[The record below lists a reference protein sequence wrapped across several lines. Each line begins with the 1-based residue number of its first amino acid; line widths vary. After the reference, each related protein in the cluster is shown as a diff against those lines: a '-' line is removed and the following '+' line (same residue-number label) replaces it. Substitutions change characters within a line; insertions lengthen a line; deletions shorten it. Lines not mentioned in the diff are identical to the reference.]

1 MSHPSDI
8 NLNTLE
14 KMTSMKNM
22 FGNSIIE
29 ILKPNIKS
37 GQNESV
43 IKMLE
48 IAKDKPDTYMELLSV
63 AIFHK
68 NFEIIKY
75 MVEKFN
81 INESDSPFMSAL
93 SFYNSILSDNS
104 ENKLND
110 SRENYT
116 MIQCP
121 FVIMSGIGGDVE
133 IFKYLLKKKLI
144 SNKNETGIVGL
155 SKKLK
160 NSFYSNIIG
169 ACCYYGRIELLEYL
183 LKNYKFDLNV
193 VTTEK
198 KSKSGRVGYSKE
210 YLGLTPALLA
220 VVGNITDEDTV
231 KILKILK
238 NNNAKFKACDH
249 NKDNILHLATRNKK
263 INTVKYIVDELNLK
277 ELMGDT
283 NKDGYTPLSL
293 AQNLNSE
300 IFINYYNDKE
310 KIDEKQIEENLKEL
324 INEANIIKEKNS
336 KKKNKKNK
344 NQDEPS
350 LLNSTEYE
358 ETLKE
363 IKPSKNKNKKKN
375 YNTHDDIEEE
385 YEEPKNKKTKKVND
399 DEDDNYQVSVNS
411 EKLRALLETPKPK
424 KKKIKKES
432 KTEINNDN
440 NINKEKKEVKVEE
453 KKIEVIEEKK
463 EINDVVIPEE
473 LEEGFI
479 IGLGPK
485 KKKSKKYK
493 KTKEEKEKEEKENE
507 IKKEE
512 EEKLRLEQL
521 EEEKRKKEEEE
532 KIAKEKEIEE
542 QKRLKE
548 LRKKEEEEEREKERI
563 RKLKEEK
570 EREQERIRQLKEE
583 ELKEKER
590 IRKLKEQ
597 ELKLKQKQEEEKR
610 QKELRELQERERE
623 RERETKEKEKEK
635 ESENKESSEEKEEE
649 SEEEE
654 DYSSEKNF
662 LSEQE
667 TKEKVNVR
675 KYVTK
680 EEYDNLSKKYIELD
694 RRLSCLEKEKEEMS
708 NLLRNLFLQTKTN
721 KQIPLS
727 ANKEENIN
735 DLMALANKELEN
747 KNNIIH
753 NLEGKV
759 SKLDLRNVK
768 QFSNQQL
775 KEYKDFYTKQL
786 KVINDALKQY

>member
-1 MSHPSDI
+1 MSHPNDI

-37 GQNESV
+37 HQNESV

-48 IAKDKPDTYMELLSV
+48 IAKDKPDNYMELLAV

-81 INESDSPFMSAL
+81 ITENDSPFMSAI
-93 SFYNSILSDNS
+93 SFYNSILPDNS
-104 ENKLND
+104 EFKLND
-110 SRENYT
+110 SRENYN

-144 SNKNETGIVGL
+144 SNLNETGIIAL

-160 NSFYSNIIG
+160 NSVNSNIIG
-169 ACCYYGRIELLEYL
+169 ACCYYGKKELLEYL
-183 LKNYKFDLNV
+183 LKNHKFDLNL

-198 KSKSGRVGYSKE
+198 KSKLGKVGFYKE
-210 YLGLTPALLA
+210 YLGLTLPMLA
-220 VVGNITDEDTV
+220 VVGNNNDEITV
-231 KILKILK
+231 NILKILK
-238 NNNAKFKACDH
+238 NYNAKFKGCDH

-277 ELMGDT
+277 ELMNET
-283 NKDGYTPLSL
+283 NKDGFTPFSL
-293 AQNLNSE
+293 AQNLNNE
-300 IFINYYNDKE
+300 IFINYYSDKE
-310 KIDEKQIEENLKEL
+310 KKEEQPVDEIIKEL
-324 INEANIIKEKNS
+324 INESNIIKDKNN
-336 KKKNKKNK
+336 KKKKKKNK

-363 IKPSKNKNKKKN
+363 IKPSKTKNKKKN
-375 YNTHDDIEEE
+375 YNTYNDIEEE
-385 YEEPKNKKTKKVND
+385 EYKEPKPKKNKKIND
-399 DEDDNYQVSVNS
+399 DDDDNYQVGGNS
-411 EKLRALLETPKPK
+411 EKLKALLEPPKPK
-424 KKKIKKES
+424 KKKEKKEN
-432 KTEINNDN
+432 KVEINNDN
-440 NINKEKKEVKVEE
+440 KINKEKNEMKNEE
-453 KKIEVIEEKK
+453 KKIEVKEEQK
-463 EINDVVIPEE
+463 EIKINKKPEE

-479 IGLGPK
+479 IGLGSKNK
-485 KKKSKKYK
+485 KNKKLK
-493 KTKEEKEKEEKENE
+493 KTKEEKEKENE
-507 IKKEE
+507 LKKEE
-512 EEKLRLEQL
+512 EERIRLQQL

-532 KIAKEKEIEE
+532 RIQREKEIEE
-542 QKRLKE
+542 KKKLEE
-548 LRKKEEEEEREKERI
+548 LRKKEIEEEEREKERI
-563 RKLKEEK
+563 RKLKEEE
-570 EREQERIRQLKEE
+570 EREKERIRKLKEE
-583 ELKEKER
+583 EEKEKER
-590 IRKLKEQ
+590 IRKLKLKEE

-610 QKELRELQERERE
+610 QNELRELQERQA
-623 RERETKEKEKEK
+623 KEKEKETEK
-635 ESENKESSEEKEEE
+635 KESSEEKEE

-662 LSEQE
+662 LSENE
-667 TKEKVNVR
+667 DKKEKEKVT
-675 KYVTK
+675 KYVSK

-694 RRLSCLEKEKEEMS
+694 RRISCLEKEKEEMS
-708 NLLRNLFLQTKTN
+708 TLLRNLFLQNKTN
-721 KQIPLS
+721 KQIPIS

-735 DLMALANKELEN
+735 DLMTLANKELEN

-768 QFSNQQL
+768 EFSNQQL

>member
-1 MSHPSDI
+1 MSHPNDI

-37 GQNESV
+37 HQNESV

-63 AIFHK
+63 AIFHR

-81 INESDSPFMSAL
+81 ITESDSPFMSAL
-93 SFYNSILSDNS
+93 SFYNSILPDNS
-104 ENKLND
+104 EFKLND
-110 SRENYT
+110 ARENYN

-133 IFKYLLKKKLI
+133 IFKYLSKKNLI
-144 SNKNETGIVGL
+144 SNKDETGIIGL

-183 LKNYKFDLNV
+183 LKNNKFDLNF
-193 VTTEK
+193 VTSEK
-198 KSKSGRVGYSKE
+198 KSKAGRVGYSKE
-210 YLGLTPALLA
+210 YLGLTPAMLA
-220 VVGNITDEDTV
+220 VVGNISDENTV
-231 KILKILK
+231 KILKIL
-238 NNNAKFKACDH
+238 NNYNCKFTWFDH
-249 NKDNILHLATRNKK
+249 NKDNILHLATKNKK
-263 INTVKYIVDELNLK
+263 IETAKYLVDELNLK
-277 ELMGDT
+277 ELMGNT
-283 NKDGYTPLSL
+283 NKDGNTPLSL
-293 AQNLNSE
+293 AQKLNNE
-300 IFINYYNDKE
+300 IFINYYSDKE

-324 INEANIIKEKNS
+324 INESNKIKDKYN
-336 KKKNKKNK
+336 KKKSKKNK
-344 NQDEPS
+344 NHDEPS
-350 LLNSTEYE
+350 LFNSTEYE

-375 YNTHDDIEEE
+375 YSTHNDVEEE
-385 YEEPKNKKTKKVND
+385 YEEPKYKKPKKTND
-399 DEDDNYQVSVNS
+399 DEENYNASNNS
-411 EKLRALLETPKPK
+411 EKLRALLENPKPK
-424 KKKIKKES
+424 KKKEKKEN
-432 KTEINNDN
+432 KTEINN
-440 NINKEKKEVKVEE
+440 NINKEKNEIKVEE
-453 KKIEVIEEKK
+453 EKKVEIKEEKK
-463 EINDVVIPEE
+463 EKKEIKNNIMPEE

-479 IGLGPK
+479 IGLGSKNK
-485 KKKSKKYK
+485 KNKKNKKNR
-493 KTKEEKEKEEKENE
+493 EEKEKERENE
-507 IKKEE
+507 LKKQE
-512 EEKLRLEQL
+512 EEKLRLQQIE

-532 KIAKEKEIEE
+532 RIAREKEIEE
-542 QKRLKE
+542 QKRLE
-548 LRKKEEEEEREKERI
+548 EIRKKEIEEEEREKERI
-563 RKLKEEK
+563 RKLKEEE
-570 EREQERIRQLKEE
+570 EREKERIRKLKEE

-590 IRKLKEQ
+590 IKKLKEE
-597 ELKLKQKQEEEKR
+597 ELKLKQKQKEEEEKKQR
-610 QKELRELQERERE
+610 ELKELQERQA
-623 RERETKEKEKEK
+623 KEKEAEK
-635 ESENKESSEEKEEE
+635 KESSEEKEE
-649 SEEEE
+649 SEEDD

-662 LSEQE
+662 LSEHEE
-667 TKEKVNVR
+667 TKEKEKEQ
-675 KYVTK
+675 KYVSK

-694 RRLSCLEKEKEEMS
+694 RRLTSLEKEKEEMS
-708 NLLRNLFLQTKTN
+708 TLLRTLFLQNKTN
-721 KQIPLS
+721 KQIPSS

-735 DLMALANKELEN
+735 DLMTLANKELEM

-768 QFSNQQL
+768 EFSNQQL

>member
-1 MSHPSDI
+1 MSHPNDI

-37 GQNESV
+37 HQNESV

-63 AIFHK
+63 AIFHR

-81 INESDSPFMSAL
+81 ITESDSPFMSAL
-93 SFYNSILSDNS
+93 SFYNSILPDNS
-104 ENKLND
+104 EFKLND
-110 SRENYT
+110 ARENYN

-133 IFKYLLKKKLI
+133 IFKYLSKKNLI
-144 SNKNETGIVGL
+144 SNKDETGIIGL

-183 LKNYKFDLNV
+183 LKNNKFDLNF
-193 VTTEK
+193 VTSEK
-198 KSKSGRVGYSKE
+198 KSKVGRVGYSKE
-210 YLGLTPALLA
+210 YLGLTPAMLA
-220 VVGNITDEDTV
+220 VVGNISDENTV
-231 KILKILK
+231 KILKIL
-238 NNNAKFKACDH
+238 NNYNCKFTGFDH
-249 NKDNILHLATRNKK
+249 NKDNILHLATKNKK
-263 INTVKYIVDELNLK
+263 IETAKYLVDELNLK
-277 ELMGDT
+277 ELMGNT
-283 NKDGYTPLSL
+283 NKDGNTPLSL
-293 AQNLNSE
+293 AQKLNNE
-300 IFINYYNDKE
+300 IFINYYSDKE

-324 INEANIIKEKNS
+324 INESNKIKDKYN
-336 KKKNKKNK
+336 KKKSKKNK

-375 YNTHDDIEEE
+375 YSTHNDVEEE
-385 YEEPKNKKTKKVND
+385 YEEPKYKKPKKTND
-399 DEDDNYQVSVNS
+399 DEENYNASNNS
-411 EKLRALLETPKPK
+411 EKLRALLENPKPK
-424 KKKIKKES
+424 KKKEKKEN
-432 KTEINNDN
+432 KTEINN
-440 NINKEKKEVKVEE
+440 NINKEKNEIKVEE
-453 KKIEVIEEKK
+453 EKKVEIKEEKK
-463 EINDVVIPEE
+463 EKKEIKNNIMPEE

-479 IGLGPK
+479 IGLGSKNK
-485 KKKSKKYK
+485 KNKKNKKNR
-493 KTKEEKEKEEKENE
+493 EEKEKERENE
-507 IKKEE
+507 LKKQE
-512 EEKLRLEQL
+512 EEKLRLQQIE

-532 KIAKEKEIEE
+532 RIAREKEIEE
-542 QKRLKE
+542 QKRLE
-548 LRKKEEEEEREKERI
+548 EIRKKEIEEEEREKERI
-563 RKLKEEK
+563 RKLKEEE
-570 EREQERIRQLKEE
+570 EREKERIRKLKEE

-590 IRKLKEQ
+590 IKKLKEE
-597 ELKLKQKQEEEKR
+597 ELKLKQKQKEEEKKQR
-610 QKELRELQERERE
+610 ELKELQERQA
-623 RERETKEKEKEK
+623 KEKEAEK
-635 ESENKESSEEKEEE
+635 KESSEEKEE
-649 SEEEE
+649 SEEDD

-662 LSEQE
+662 LSEHEE
-667 TKEKVNVR
+667 TKEKEKEQ
-675 KYVTK
+675 KYVSK

-694 RRLSCLEKEKEEMS
+694 RRLTSLEKEKEEMS
-708 NLLRNLFLQTKTN
+708 TLLRTLFLQNKTN
-721 KQIPLS
+721 KQIPSS

-735 DLMALANKELEN
+735 DLMTLANKELEM

-759 SKLDLRNVK
+759 SKLDLRNVNE
-768 QFSNQQL
+768 FSNQQL

>member
-1 MSHPSDI
+1 MSHPNDI

-37 GQNESV
+37 HENESV

-48 IAKDKPDTYMELLSV
+48 IAKDKPDNYMELLAV

-81 INESDSPFMSAL
+81 ITENDSPFMSAI
-93 SFYNSILSDNS
+93 SFYNSILPDNS
-104 ENKLND
+104 EFKLND
-110 SRENYT
+110 SRENYN

-144 SNKNETGIVGL
+144 SNLNETGIIAL

-160 NSFYSNIIG
+160 NSVYSNIIG
-169 ACCYYGRIELLEYL
+169 ACCYYGKKELLEYL
-183 LKNYKFDLNV
+183 LKNHKFDLNL

-198 KSKSGRVGYSKE
+198 KSKLGKVGFSKE
-210 YLGLTPALLA
+210 YLGLTLPMLA
-220 VVGNITDEDTV
+220 VVGNNNDEITV
-231 KILKILK
+231 NILKILK
-238 NNNAKFKACDH
+238 NYNAKFKGCDH

-277 ELMGDT
+277 ELMNET
-283 NKDGYTPLSL
+283 NKDGFTPFSL
-293 AQNLNSE
+293 AQNLNNE
-300 IFINYYNDKE
+300 IFINYYSDKE
-310 KIDEKQIEENLKEL
+310 KKEEQPVDEIIKEL
-324 INEANIIKEKNS
+324 INESNIIKDKNN
-336 KKKNKKNK
+336 KKKKKKNK

-363 IKPSKNKNKKKN
+363 IKPSKTKNKKKN
-375 YNTHDDIEEE
+375 YNTYNDIEEE
-385 YEEPKNKKTKKVND
+385 EYKEPKPKKNKKIND
-399 DEDDNYQVSVNS
+399 DDDNYQVGVNS
-411 EKLRALLETPKPK
+411 EKLKALLEPPKPK
-424 KKKIKKES
+424 KKKEKKEN
-432 KTEINNDN
+432 KVEINNDN
-440 NINKEKKEVKVEE
+440 KINKEKNEIKNEE
-453 KKIEVIEEKK
+453 KKIEVKEEQK
-463 EINDVVIPEE
+463 EIKINKKPEE

-479 IGLGPK
+479 IGLGSKNK
-485 KKKSKKYK
+485 KNKKLK
-493 KTKEEKEKEEKENE
+493 KTKEEKEKENE
-507 IKKEE
+507 LKKEE
-512 EEKLRLEQL
+512 EERIRLQQL

-532 KIAKEKEIEE
+532 RIQREKEIEE
-542 QKRLKE
+542 QKKLEE
-548 LRKKEEEEEREKERI
+548 LRKKEIEEEEREKERI
-563 RKLKEEK
+563 RKLKEEE
-570 EREQERIRQLKEE
+570 EREKERIRKLKEE
-583 ELKEKER
+583 EEKEKER
-590 IRKLKEQ
+590 IRKLKLKEE

-610 QKELRELQERERE
+610 QNELRELQERQA
-623 RERETKEKEKEK
+623 KEKEKETEK
-635 ESENKESSEEKEEE
+635 KESSEEKEE

-662 LSEQE
+662 LSENE
-667 TKEKVNVR
+667 DKKEKEKVT
-675 KYVTK
+675 KYVSK

-694 RRLSCLEKEKEEMS
+694 RRISCLEKEKEEMS
-708 NLLRNLFLQTKTN
+708 TLLRNLFLQNKTN
-721 KQIPLS
+721 KQIPIS

-735 DLMALANKELEN
+735 DLMTLANKELEN

-768 QFSNQQL
+768 EFSNQQL

>member
-1 MSHPSDI
+1 MSHPNDI

-37 GQNESV
+37 HQNESV

-63 AIFHK
+63 AIFHR

-81 INESDSPFMSAL
+81 ITESDSPFMSAL
-93 SFYNSILSDNS
+93 SFYNSILPDNS
-104 ENKLND
+104 EFKLND
-110 SRENYT
+110 ARENYN

-133 IFKYLLKKKLI
+133 IFKYLSKKNLI
-144 SNKNETGIVGL
+144 SNKDETGIIGL

-183 LKNYKFDLNV
+183 LKNNKFDLNF
-193 VTTEK
+193 VTSEK
-198 KSKSGRVGYSKE
+198 KSKAGRVGYSKE
-210 YLGLTPALLA
+210 YLGLTPVMLA
-220 VVGNITDEDTV
+220 VVGNVSDENTV
-231 KILKILK
+231 KILKIL
-238 NNNAKFKACDH
+238 NNYNCKFTGFDH
-249 NKDNILHLATRNKK
+249 NKDNILHLATKNKK
-263 INTVKYIVDELNLK
+263 IETAKYLVDELNLK
-277 ELMGDT
+277 ELMGNT
-283 NKDGYTPLSL
+283 NKDGNTPLSL
-293 AQNLNSE
+293 AQKLNNE
-300 IFINYYNDKE
+300 IFINYYSDKE

-324 INEANIIKEKNS
+324 INESNKIKDKYN
-336 KKKNKKNK
+336 KKKSKKNK

-375 YNTHDDIEEE
+375 YSIHNDVEEE
-385 YEEPKNKKTKKVND
+385 YEEPKYKKPKKTND
-399 DEDDNYQVSVNS
+399 DEENYNASNNS
-411 EKLRALLETPKPK
+411 EKLRALLENPKPK
-424 KKKIKKES
+424 KKKEKKEN
-432 KTEINNDN
+432 KTEINN
-440 NINKEKKEVKVEE
+440 NINKEKNEIKVEE
-453 KKIEVIEEKK
+453 EKKVEIKEEKK
-463 EINDVVIPEE
+463 EKKEIKNNIMPEE

-479 IGLGPK
+479 IGLGSKNK
-485 KKKSKKYK
+485 KNKKNKKNR
-493 KTKEEKEKEEKENE
+493 EEKEKERENE
-507 IKKEE
+507 LKKQE
-512 EEKLRLEQL
+512 EEKLRLQQIE

-532 KIAKEKEIEE
+532 RIAREKEIEE
-542 QKRLKE
+542 QKRLE
-548 LRKKEEEEEREKERI
+548 EIRKKEIEEEEREKERI
-563 RKLKEEK
+563 RKLKEEE
-570 EREQERIRQLKEE
+570 EREKERIRKLKEE

-590 IRKLKEQ
+590 IKKLKEE
-597 ELKLKQKQEEEKR
+597 ELKLKQKQKEEEEKKQR
-610 QKELRELQERERE
+610 ELKELQERQA
-623 RERETKEKEKEK
+623 KEKEAEK
-635 ESENKESSEEKEEE
+635 KESSEEKEE
-649 SEEEE
+649 SEEDD

-662 LSEQE
+662 LSEHEE
-667 TKEKVNVR
+667 TKEKEKEQ
-675 KYVTK
+675 KYVSK

-694 RRLSCLEKEKEEMS
+694 RRLTSLEKEKEEMS
-708 NLLRNLFLQTKTN
+708 TLLRTLFLQNKTN
-721 KQIPLS
+721 KQIPSS

-735 DLMALANKELEN
+735 DLMTLANKELEM

-768 QFSNQQL
+768 EFSNQQL

>member
-1 MSHPSDI
+1 MSHPNDI

-37 GQNESV
+37 HQNESV

-63 AIFHK
+63 AIFHR

-81 INESDSPFMSAL
+81 ITESDSPFMSAL
-93 SFYNSILSDNS
+93 SFYNSILPDNS
-104 ENKLND
+104 EFKLND
-110 SRENYT
+110 ARENYN

-133 IFKYLLKKKLI
+133 IFKYLSKKNLI
-144 SNKNETGIVGL
+144 SNKDETGIIGL

-183 LKNYKFDLNV
+183 LKNNKFDLNF
-193 VTTEK
+193 VTSEK
-198 KSKSGRVGYSKE
+198 KSKAGRVGYSKE
-210 YLGLTPALLA
+210 YLGLTPVMLA
-220 VVGNITDEDTV
+220 VVGNVSDENTV
-231 KILKILK
+231 KILKIL
-238 NNNAKFKACDH
+238 NNYNCKFTGFDH
-249 NKDNILHLATRNKK
+249 NKDNILHLATKNKK
-263 INTVKYIVDELNLK
+263 IETAKYLVDELNLK
-277 ELMGDT
+277 ELMGNT
-283 NKDGYTPLSL
+283 NKDGNTPLSL
-293 AQNLNSE
+293 AQKLNNE
-300 IFINYYNDKE
+300 IFINYYSDKE

-324 INEANIIKEKNS
+324 INESNKIKDKYN
-336 KKKNKKNK
+336 KKKSKKNK

-375 YNTHDDIEEE
+375 YSIHNDVEEE
-385 YEEPKNKKTKKVND
+385 YEEPKYKKPKKTND
-399 DEDDNYQVSVNS
+399 DEENYNVSNNS
-411 EKLRALLETPKPK
+411 EKLRALLENPKPK
-424 KKKIKKES
+424 KKKEKKEN
-432 KTEINNDN
+432 KTEINN
-440 NINKEKKEVKVEE
+440 NINKEKNEIKVEE
-453 KKIEVIEEKK
+453 EKKVEIKEEKK
-463 EINDVVIPEE
+463 EKKEIKNNIMPEE

-479 IGLGPK
+479 IGLGSKNK
-485 KKKSKKYK
+485 KNKKNKKNR
-493 KTKEEKEKEEKENE
+493 EEKEKERENE
-507 IKKEE
+507 LKKQE
-512 EEKLRLEQL
+512 EEKLRLQQIE

-532 KIAKEKEIEE
+532 RIAREKEIEE
-542 QKRLKE
+542 QKRLE
-548 LRKKEEEEEREKERI
+548 EIRKKEIEEEEREKERI
-563 RKLKEEK
+563 RKLKEEE
-570 EREQERIRQLKEE
+570 EREKERIRKLKEE

-590 IRKLKEQ
+590 IKKLKEE
-597 ELKLKQKQEEEKR
+597 ELKLKQKQKEEEEKKQR
-610 QKELRELQERERE
+610 ELKELQERQA
-623 RERETKEKEKEK
+623 KEKEAEK
-635 ESENKESSEEKEEE
+635 KESSEEKEE
-649 SEEEE
+649 SEEDD

-662 LSEQE
+662 LSEHEE
-667 TKEKVNVR
+667 TKEKEKEQ
-675 KYVTK
+675 KYVSK

-694 RRLSCLEKEKEEMS
+694 RRLTSLEKEKEEMS
-708 NLLRNLFLQTKTN
+708 TLLRTLFLQNKTN
-721 KQIPLS
+721 KQIPSS

-735 DLMALANKELEN
+735 DLMTLANKELEM

-768 QFSNQQL
+768 EFSNQQL

>member
-1 MSHPSDI
+1 MSHPNDI

-37 GQNESV
+37 HQNESV

-48 IAKDKPDTYMELLSV
+48 IAKDKPDNYMELLAL

-81 INESDSPFMSAL
+81 ITENDSPFMSAI
-93 SFYNSILSDNS
+93 SFYNSILPDNS
-104 ENKLND
+104 EFKLND
-110 SRENYT
+110 SRENYN

-144 SNKNETGIVGL
+144 SNLNETGIIAL

-160 NSFYSNIIG
+160 NSVNSNIIG
-169 ACCYYGRIELLEYL
+169 ACCYYGKKELLEYL
-183 LKNYKFDLNV
+183 LKNHKFDLNL

-198 KSKSGRVGYSKE
+198 KSKLGKVGFSKE
-210 YLGLTPALLA
+210 YLGLTLPMLA
-220 VVGNITDEDTV
+220 VVGNNNDEITV
-231 KILKILK
+231 NILKILK
-238 NNNAKFKACDH
+238 NYNAKFKGYDH

-263 INTVKYIVDELNLK
+263 INTAKYIVDELNLK
-277 ELMGDT
+277 ELMNET
-283 NKDGYTPLSL
+283 NKDGFTPFSL
-293 AQNLNSE
+293 AQNLNNE
-300 IFINYYNDKE
+300 IFINYYSDKE
-310 KIDEKQIEENLKEL
+310 KKEEQPVDEIIKEL
-324 INEANIIKEKNS
+324 INESNIIKDKNN
-336 KKKNKKNK
+336 KKKKKKNK

-363 IKPSKNKNKKKN
+363 IKPSKTKNKKKN
-375 YNTHDDIEEE
+375 YNTYNDIEEE
-385 YEEPKNKKTKKVND
+385 EYKEPKPKKNKKIND
-399 DEDDNYQVSVNS
+399 DDDDNYQVGVNS
-411 EKLRALLETPKPK
+411 EKLKALLEPPKPK
-424 KKKIKKES
+424 KKKEKKEN
-432 KTEINNDN
+432 KVEINNDN
-440 NINKEKKEVKVEE
+440 KINKEKNEIKNEE
-453 KKIEVIEEKK
+453 KKIEVKEEQK
-463 EINDVVIPEE
+463 EIKINKKPEE

-479 IGLGPK
+479 IGLGSKNK
-485 KKKSKKYK
+485 KNKKLK
-493 KTKEEKEKEEKENE
+493 KTKEEKEKENE
-507 IKKEE
+507 LKKEE
-512 EEKLRLEQL
+512 EERIKLQQL

-532 KIAKEKEIEE
+532 RIQREKEIEE
-542 QKRLKE
+542 QKKLEE
-548 LRKKEEEEEREKERI
+548 LRKKEIEEEEREKERI
-563 RKLKEEK
+563 RKLKEEE
-570 EREQERIRQLKEE
+570 EREKERIRKLKEE
-583 ELKEKER
+583 EEKEKER
-590 IRKLKEQ
+590 IRKLKLKEE

-610 QKELRELQERERE
+610 QNELRELQERQA
-623 RERETKEKEKEK
+623 KEKEKETEK
-635 ESENKESSEEKEEE
+635 KESSEEKEE

-662 LSEQE
+662 LSENE
-667 TKEKVNVR
+667 DKKEKEKEKVT
-675 KYVTK
+675 KYVSK
-680 EEYDNLSKKYIELD
+680 EEYDNLSKKYVELD
-694 RRLSCLEKEKEEMS
+694 RRISCLEKEKEEMS
-708 NLLRNLFLQTKTN
+708 TLLRNLFLQNKTN
-721 KQIPLS
+721 KQIPIS

-735 DLMALANKELEN
+735 DLMTLANKELEN

-768 QFSNQQL
+768 EFSNQQL

>member
-1 MSHPSDI
+1 MSHPNDI

-37 GQNESV
+37 HQNESV

-63 AIFHK
+63 AIFHR

-81 INESDSPFMSAL
+81 ITESDSPFMSAL
-93 SFYNSILSDNS
+93 SFYNSILPDNS
-104 ENKLND
+104 EFKLND
-110 SRENYT
+110 ARENYN

-133 IFKYLLKKKLI
+133 IFKYLSKKNLI
-144 SNKNETGIVGL
+144 SNKDETGIIGL

-183 LKNYKFDLNV
+183 LKNNKFDLNF
-193 VTTEK
+193 VTSEK
-198 KSKSGRVGYSKE
+198 KSKAGRVGYSKE
-210 YLGLTPALLA
+210 YLGLTPAMLA
-220 VVGNITDEDTV
+220 VVGNISDENTV
-231 KILKILK
+231 KILKIL
-238 NNNAKFKACDH
+238 NNYNCKFTGFDH
-249 NKDNILHLATRNKK
+249 NKDNILHLATKNKK
-263 INTVKYIVDELNLK
+263 IETAKYLVDELNLK
-277 ELMGDT
+277 ELMGNT
-283 NKDGYTPLSL
+283 NKDGNTPLSL
-293 AQNLNSE
+293 AQKLNNE
-300 IFINYYNDKE
+300 IFINYYSDKE

-324 INEANIIKEKNS
+324 INESNKIKDKYN
-336 KKKNKKNK
+336 KKKSKKNK

-375 YNTHDDIEEE
+375 YSTYNDVEEE
-385 YEEPKNKKTKKVND
+385 YEEPKYKKPKKTND
-399 DEDDNYQVSVNS
+399 DEENYNASNNS
-411 EKLRALLETPKPK
+411 EKLRALLENPKPK
-424 KKKIKKES
+424 KKKEKKEN
-432 KTEINNDN
+432 KTEINN
-440 NINKEKKEVKVEE
+440 NINKEKNEIKVEE
-453 KKIEVIEEKK
+453 EKKVEIKEEKK
-463 EINDVVIPEE
+463 EKKEIKNNIMPEE

-479 IGLGPK
+479 IGLGSKNK
-485 KKKSKKYK
+485 KNKKNKKNR
-493 KTKEEKEKEEKENE
+493 EEKEKERENE
-507 IKKEE
+507 LKKQE
-512 EEKLRLEQL
+512 EEKLRLQQIE

-532 KIAKEKEIEE
+532 RIAREKEIEE
-542 QKRLKE
+542 QKRLE
-548 LRKKEEEEEREKERI
+548 EIRKKEIEEEEREKERI
-563 RKLKEEK
+563 RKLKEEE
-570 EREQERIRQLKEE
+570 EREKERIRKLKEE

-590 IRKLKEQ
+590 IKKLKEE
-597 ELKLKQKQEEEKR
+597 ELKLKQKQKEEEEKKQR
-610 QKELRELQERERE
+610 ELKELQERQA
-623 RERETKEKEKEK
+623 KEKEAEK
-635 ESENKESSEEKEEE
+635 KESSEEKEE
-649 SEEEE
+649 SEEDD

-662 LSEQE
+662 LSEHEE
-667 TKEKVNVR
+667 TKEKEKEQ
-675 KYVTK
+675 KYVSK
-680 EEYDNLSKKYIELD
+680 EEYDNLSRKYSELD
-694 RRLSCLEKEKEEMS
+694 RRLTSLEKEKEEMS
-708 NLLRNLFLQTKTN
+708 TLLRTLFLQNKTN
-721 KQIPLS
+721 KQIPSS

-735 DLMALANKELEN
+735 DLMTLANKELEM

-768 QFSNQQL
+768 EFSNQQL

>member
-1 MSHPSDI
+1 MSHPNDI

-37 GQNESV
+37 HQNESV

-63 AIFHK
+63 AIFHR

-81 INESDSPFMSAL
+81 ITESDSPFMSAL
-93 SFYNSILSDNS
+93 SFYNSILPDNS
-104 ENKLND
+104 EFKLND
-110 SRENYT
+110 ARENYN

-133 IFKYLLKKKLI
+133 IFKYLSKKNLI
-144 SNKNETGIVGL
+144 SNKDETGIIGL

-183 LKNYKFDLNV
+183 LKNNKFDLNF
-193 VTTEK
+193 VTSEK
-198 KSKSGRVGYSKE
+198 KSKAGRVGYSKE
-210 YLGLTPALLA
+210 YLGLTPAMLA
-220 VVGNITDEDTV
+220 VVGNISDENTV
-231 KILKILK
+231 KILKIL
-238 NNNAKFKACDH
+238 NNYNCKFTGFDH
-249 NKDNILHLATRNKK
+249 NKDNILHLATKNKK
-263 INTVKYIVDELNLK
+263 IETAKYLVDELNLK
-277 ELMGDT
+277 ELMGNT
-283 NKDGYTPLSL
+283 NKDGNTPLSL
-293 AQNLNSE
+293 AQKLNNE
-300 IFINYYNDKE
+300 IFINYYSDKE

-324 INEANIIKEKNS
+324 INESNKIKDKYN
-336 KKKNKKNK
+336 KKKSKKNK

-375 YNTHDDIEEE
+375 YSTYNDVEEE
-385 YEEPKNKKTKKVND
+385 YEEPKYKKPKKTND
-399 DEDDNYQVSVNS
+399 DEENYNASNNS
-411 EKLRALLETPKPK
+411 EKLRALLENPKPK
-424 KKKIKKES
+424 KKKEKKEN
-432 KTEINNDN
+432 KTEINN
-440 NINKEKKEVKVEE
+440 NINKEKNEIKVEE
-453 KKIEVIEEKK
+453 EKKVEIKEEKK
-463 EINDVVIPEE
+463 EKKEIKNNIMPEE

-479 IGLGPK
+479 IGLGSKNK
-485 KKKSKKYK
+485 KNKKNKKNR
-493 KTKEEKEKEEKENE
+493 EEKEKEKEKERENE
-507 IKKEE
+507 LKKQE
-512 EEKLRLEQL
+512 EEKLRLQQIE

-532 KIAKEKEIEE
+532 RIAREKEIEE
-542 QKRLKE
+542 QKRLE
-548 LRKKEEEEEREKERI
+548 EIRKKEIEEEEREKERI
-563 RKLKEEK
+563 RKLKEEE
-570 EREQERIRQLKEE
+570 EREKERIRKLKEE

-590 IRKLKEQ
+590 IKKLKEE
-597 ELKLKQKQEEEKR
+597 ELKLKQKQKEEEEKNQR
-610 QKELRELQERERE
+610 ELKELQERQA
-623 RERETKEKEKEK
+623 KEKEAEK
-635 ESENKESSEEKEEE
+635 KESSEEKEE
-649 SEEEE
+649 SEEDD

-662 LSEQE
+662 LSEHEE
-667 TKEKVNVR
+667 TKEKEKEQ
-675 KYVTK
+675 KYVSK

-694 RRLSCLEKEKEEMS
+694 RRLTSLEKEKEEMS
-708 NLLRNLFLQTKTN
+708 TLLRTLFLQNKTN
-721 KQIPLS
+721 KQIPSS

-735 DLMALANKELEN
+735 DLMTLANKELEM

-768 QFSNQQL
+768 EFSNQQL

>member
-1 MSHPSDI
+1 MSHPNDI

-37 GQNESV
+37 HQNESV

-63 AIFHK
+63 AIFHR

-75 MVEKFN
+75 MVEKFS
-81 INESDSPFMSAL
+81 ITESDSPFMSAL
-93 SFYNSILSDNS
+93 SFYNSILPDNS
-104 ENKLND
+104 EFKLND
-110 SRENYT
+110 ARENYN

-133 IFKYLLKKKLI
+133 IFKYLSKKNLI
-144 SNKNETGIVGL
+144 SNKDETGIIGL

-183 LKNYKFDLNV
+183 LKNNKFDLNF
-193 VTTEK
+193 VTSEK
-198 KSKSGRVGYSKE
+198 KSKAGRVGYSKE
-210 YLGLTPALLA
+210 YLGLTPAMLA
-220 VVGNITDEDTV
+220 VVGNISDENTV
-231 KILKILK
+231 KILKIL
-238 NNNAKFKACDH
+238 NNYNCKFTGFDH
-249 NKDNILHLATRNKK
+249 NKDNILHLATKNKK
-263 INTVKYIVDELNLK
+263 IETAKYLVDELNLK
-277 ELMGDT
+277 ELMGNT
-283 NKDGYTPLSL
+283 NKDGNTPLSL
-293 AQNLNSE
+293 AQKLNNE
-300 IFINYYNDKE
+300 IFINYYSDKE

-324 INEANIIKEKNS
+324 INESNKIKDKYN
-336 KKKNKKNK
+336 KKKSKKNK

-375 YNTHDDIEEE
+375 YSTHNDVEEE
-385 YEEPKNKKTKKVND
+385 YEEPKYKKPKKTND
-399 DEDDNYQVSVNS
+399 DEENYNVSNNS
-411 EKLRALLETPKPK
+411 EKLRALLENPKPK
-424 KKKIKKES
+424 KKKEKKEN
-432 KTEINNDN
+432 KTEINN
-440 NINKEKKEVKVEE
+440 NINKEKNEIKVEE
-453 KKIEVIEEKK
+453 EKKVEIKEEKK
-463 EINDVVIPEE
+463 EKKEIKNNIMPEE

-479 IGLGPK
+479 IGLGSKNK
-485 KKKSKKYK
+485 KNKKNKKNR
-493 KTKEEKEKEEKENE
+493 EEKEKERENE
-507 IKKEE
+507 LKKQE
-512 EEKLRLEQL
+512 EEKLRLQQIE

-532 KIAKEKEIEE
+532 RIAREKEIEE
-542 QKRLKE
+542 QKRLE
-548 LRKKEEEEEREKERI
+548 EIRKKEIEEEEREKERI
-563 RKLKEEK
+563 RKLKEEE
-570 EREQERIRQLKEE
+570 EREKERIRKLKEE

-590 IRKLKEQ
+590 IKKLKEE
-597 ELKLKQKQEEEKR
+597 ELKLKQKQKEEEEKKQR
-610 QKELRELQERERE
+610 ELKELQERQA
-623 RERETKEKEKEK
+623 KEKEAEK
-635 ESENKESSEEKEEE
+635 KESSEEKEE
-649 SEEEE
+649 SEDDD

-662 LSEQE
+662 LSEHEE
-667 TKEKVNVR
+667 TKEKEKEQ
-675 KYVTK
+675 KYVSK

-694 RRLSCLEKEKEEMS
+694 RRLTSLEKEKEEMS
-708 NLLRNLFLQTKTN
+708 TLLRTLFLQNKTN
-721 KQIPLS
+721 KQIPSS

-735 DLMALANKELEN
+735 DLMTLANKELEM

-768 QFSNQQL
+768 EFSNQQL

>member
-1 MSHPSDI
+1 MSHPNDI

-37 GQNESV
+37 HQNESV

-48 IAKDKPDTYMELLSV
+48 IAKDKPDNYMELLAV

-81 INESDSPFMSAL
+81 ITENDSPFMSAI
-93 SFYNSILSDNS
+93 SFYNSILPDNS
-104 ENKLND
+104 EFKLND
-110 SRENYT
+110 SRENYN

-144 SNKNETGIVGL
+144 SNLNETGIIAL

-160 NSFYSNIIG
+160 NSVNSNIIG
-169 ACCYYGRIELLEYL
+169 ACCYYGKKELLEYL
-183 LKNYKFDLNV
+183 LKNHKFDLNL

-198 KSKSGRVGYSKE
+198 KSKLGKVGFSKE
-210 YLGLTPALLA
+210 YLGLTLPMLA
-220 VVGNITDEDTV
+220 VVGNNNDEITV
-231 KILKILK
+231 NILKILK
-238 NNNAKFKACDH
+238 NYNAKFKGCDH
-249 NKDNILHLATRNKK
+249 NKENILHLATRNKK

-277 ELMGDT
+277 ELMNET
-283 NKDGYTPLSL
+283 NKDGFTPFSL
-293 AQNLNSE
+293 AQNLNNE
-300 IFINYYNDKE
+300 IFINYYSDKE
-310 KIDEKQIEENLKEL
+310 KKEEQPVDEIIKEL
-324 INEANIIKEKNS
+324 INESNIIKDKNN
-336 KKKNKKNK
+336 KKKKKKNK

-363 IKPSKNKNKKKN
+363 IKPSKTKNKKKN
-375 YNTHDDIEEE
+375 YNTYNDIEEE
-385 YEEPKNKKTKKVND
+385 EYKEPKPKKNKKIND
-399 DEDDNYQVSVNS
+399 DDDDNYQVGVNS
-411 EKLRALLETPKPK
+411 EKLKALLEPPKPK
-424 KKKIKKES
+424 KKKEKRENKV
-432 KTEINNDN
+432 EINNDN
-440 NINKEKKEVKVEE
+440 KINKEKNEIKNEE
-453 KKIEVIEEKK
+453 KKIEVKEEQK
-463 EINDVVIPEE
+463 EIKINKKPEE

-479 IGLGPK
+479 IGLGSKNK
-485 KKKSKKYK
+485 KNKKLK
-493 KTKEEKEKEEKENE
+493 KTKEEKEKENE
-507 IKKEE
+507 LKKEE
-512 EEKLRLEQL
+512 EERIRLQQL

-532 KIAKEKEIEE
+532 RIQREKEIEE
-542 QKRLKE
+542 QKKLEE
-548 LRKKEEEEEREKERI
+548 LRKKEIEEEREKERIRKLKEEEEREKERI
-563 RKLKEEK
+563 RKLKEE
-570 EREQERIRQLKEE
+570 EE
-583 ELKEKER
+583 KEKER
-590 IRKLKEQ
+590 IRKLKLKEE

-610 QKELRELQERERE
+610 QNELRELQERQA
-623 RERETKEKEKEK
+623 KEKEKETEK
-635 ESENKESSEEKEEE
+635 KESSEEKEE

-662 LSEQE
+662 LSENE
-667 TKEKVNVR
+667 DKKEKEKVT
-675 KYVTK
+675 KYVSK

-694 RRLSCLEKEKEEMS
+694 RRISCLEKEKEEMS
-708 NLLRNLFLQTKTN
+708 ILLRNLFLQNKTN
-721 KQIPLS
+721 KQIPIS

-735 DLMALANKELEN
+735 DLMTLANKELEN

-768 QFSNQQL
+768 EFSNQQL

>member
-1 MSHPSDI
+1 MSHPNDI

-37 GQNESV
+37 HQNESV

-63 AIFHK
+63 AIFHR

-81 INESDSPFMSAL
+81 ITESDSPFMSAL
-93 SFYNSILSDNS
+93 SFYNSILPDNS
-104 ENKLND
+104 EFKLND
-110 SRENYT
+110 ARENYN

-133 IFKYLLKKKLI
+133 IFKYLSKKNLI
-144 SNKNETGIVGL
+144 SNKDETGIIGL

-183 LKNYKFDLNV
+183 LKNNKFDLNF
-193 VTTEK
+193 VTSEK
-198 KSKSGRVGYSKE
+198 KSKAGRVGYSKE
-210 YLGLTPALLA
+210 YLGLTPAMLA
-220 VVGNITDEDTV
+220 VVGNISDENTV
-231 KILKILK
+231 KILKIL
-238 NNNAKFKACDH
+238 NNYNCKFTGFDH
-249 NKDNILHLATRNKK
+249 NKDNILHLATKNKK
-263 INTVKYIVDELNLK
+263 IETAKYLVDELNLK
-277 ELMGDT
+277 ELMGNT
-283 NKDGYTPLSL
+283 NKDGNTPLSL
-293 AQNLNSE
+293 AQKLNNE
-300 IFINYYNDKE
+300 IFINYYSDKE

-324 INEANIIKEKNS
+324 INESNKIKDKYN
-336 KKKNKKNK
+336 KKKSKKNK

-375 YNTHDDIEEE
+375 YSTHNDVEEE
-385 YEEPKNKKTKKVND
+385 YEEPKYKKPKKTND
-399 DEDDNYQVSVNS
+399 DEENYNVSNNS
-411 EKLRALLETPKPK
+411 EKLRALLENPKPK
-424 KKKIKKES
+424 KKKEKKEN
-432 KTEINNDN
+432 KTEINN
-440 NINKEKKEVKVEE
+440 NINKEKNEIKVEE
-453 KKIEVIEEKK
+453 EKKVEIKEEKK
-463 EINDVVIPEE
+463 EKKEIKNNIMPEE

-479 IGLGPK
+479 IGLGSKNK
-485 KKKSKKYK
+485 KNKKNKKNR
-493 KTKEEKEKEEKENE
+493 EEKEKEKEKERENE
-507 IKKEE
+507 LKKQE
-512 EEKLRLEQL
+512 EEKLRLQQIE

-532 KIAKEKEIEE
+532 RIAREKEIEE
-542 QKRLKE
+542 QKRLE
-548 LRKKEEEEEREKERI
+548 EIRKKEIEEEEREKERI
-563 RKLKEEK
+563 RKLKEEE
-570 EREQERIRQLKEE
+570 EREKERIRKLKEE

-590 IRKLKEQ
+590 IKKLKEE
-597 ELKLKQKQEEEKR
+597 ELKLKQKQKEEEEKKQR
-610 QKELRELQERERE
+610 ELKELQERQA
-623 RERETKEKEKEK
+623 KEKEAEK
-635 ESENKESSEEKEEE
+635 KESSEEKEE
-649 SEEEE
+649 SEEDD

-662 LSEQE
+662 LSEHEE
-667 TKEKVNVR
+667 TKEKEKEQ
-675 KYVTK
+675 KYVSK

-694 RRLSCLEKEKEEMS
+694 RRLTSLEKEKEEMS
-708 NLLRNLFLQTKTN
+708 TLLRTLFLQNKTN
-721 KQIPLS
+721 KQIPSS

-735 DLMALANKELEN
+735 DLMTLANKELEM

-768 QFSNQQL
+768 EFSNQQL

>member
-1 MSHPSDI
+1 MSHPNDI

-37 GQNESV
+37 HQNESV

-63 AIFHK
+63 AIFHR

-81 INESDSPFMSAL
+81 ITESDSPFMSAL
-93 SFYNSILSDNS
+93 SFYNSILPDNS
-104 ENKLND
+104 EFKLND
-110 SRENYT
+110 ARENYN

-133 IFKYLLKKKLI
+133 IFKYLSKKNLI
-144 SNKNETGIVGL
+144 SNKDETGIIGL

-183 LKNYKFDLNV
+183 LKNNKFDLNF
-193 VTTEK
+193 VTSEK
-198 KSKSGRVGYSKE
+198 KSKAGRVGYSKE
-210 YLGLTPALLA
+210 YLGLTPAMLA
-220 VVGNITDEDTV
+220 VVGNISDENTV
-231 KILKILK
+231 KILKIL
-238 NNNAKFKACDH
+238 NNYNCKFTGFDH
-249 NKDNILHLATRNKK
+249 NKDNILHLATKNKK
-263 INTVKYIVDELNLK
+263 IETAKYLVDELNLK
-277 ELMGDT
+277 ELMGNT
-283 NKDGYTPLSL
+283 NKDGNTPLSL
-293 AQNLNSE
+293 AQKLNNE
-300 IFINYYNDKE
+300 IFINYYSDKE

-324 INEANIIKEKNS
+324 INESNKIKDKYN
-336 KKKNKKNK
+336 KKKSKKNK

-375 YNTHDDIEEE
+375 YSIHNDVEEE
-385 YEEPKNKKTKKVND
+385 YEEPKYKKPKKTND
-399 DEDDNYQVSVNS
+399 DEENYNASNNS
-411 EKLRALLETPKPK
+411 EKLRALLENPKPK
-424 KKKIKKES
+424 KKKEKKEN
-432 KTEINNDN
+432 KTEINN
-440 NINKEKKEVKVEE
+440 NINKEKNEIKVEE
-453 KKIEVIEEKK
+453 EKKVEIKEEKK
-463 EINDVVIPEE
+463 EKKEIKNNIMPEE

-479 IGLGPK
+479 IGLGSKNK
-485 KKKSKKYK
+485 KNKKNKKNR
-493 KTKEEKEKEEKENE
+493 EEKEKEKERENE
-507 IKKEE
+507 LKKQE
-512 EEKLRLEQL
+512 EEKLRLQQIE

-532 KIAKEKEIEE
+532 RIAREKEIEE
-542 QKRLKE
+542 QKRLE
-548 LRKKEEEEEREKERI
+548 EIRKKEIEEEEREKERI
-563 RKLKEEK
+563 RKLKEEE
-570 EREQERIRQLKEE
+570 EREKERIRKLKEE

-590 IRKLKEQ
+590 IKKLKEE
-597 ELKLKQKQEEEKR
+597 ELKLKQKQKEEEEKKQR
-610 QKELRELQERERE
+610 ELKELQERQA
-623 RERETKEKEKEK
+623 KEKEAEK
-635 ESENKESSEEKEEE
+635 KESSEEKEE
-649 SEEEE
+649 SEEDD

-662 LSEQE
+662 LSEHEE
-667 TKEKVNVR
+667 TKEKEKEQ
-675 KYVTK
+675 KYVSK

-694 RRLSCLEKEKEEMS
+694 RRLTSLEKEKEEMS
-708 NLLRNLFLQTKTN
+708 TLLRTLFLQNKTN
-721 KQIPLS
+721 KQIPSS

-735 DLMALANKELEN
+735 DLMTLANKELEM

-768 QFSNQQL
+768 EFSNQQL

>member
-1 MSHPSDI
+1 MSHPNDI

-37 GQNESV
+37 HQNESV

-48 IAKDKPDTYMELLSV
+48 IAKDKPDNYMELLAV

-81 INESDSPFMSAL
+81 ITENDSPFMSAI
-93 SFYNSILSDNS
+93 SFYNSILPDNS
-104 ENKLND
+104 EFKLND
-110 SRENYT
+110 SRENYN

-144 SNKNETGIVGL
+144 SNLNETGIIAL

-160 NSFYSNIIG
+160 NSVNSNIIG
-169 ACCYYGRIELLEYL
+169 ACCYYGKKELLEYL
-183 LKNYKFDLNV
+183 LKNHKFDLNL

-198 KSKSGRVGYSKE
+198 KSKLGKVGFSKE
-210 YLGLTPALLA
+210 YLGLTLPMLA
-220 VVGNITDEDTV
+220 VVGNNNDEITV
-231 KILKILK
+231 NILKILK
-238 NNNAKFKACDH
+238 NYNAKFKGCDH

-277 ELMGDT
+277 ELMNET
-283 NKDGYTPLSL
+283 NKDGFTPFSL
-293 AQNLNSE
+293 AQNLNNE
-300 IFINYYNDKE
+300 IFINYYSDKE
-310 KIDEKQIEENLKEL
+310 KKEEQPVDEIIKEL
-324 INEANIIKEKNS
+324 INESNIIKDKNN
-336 KKKNKKNK
+336 KKKKKKNK

-363 IKPSKNKNKKKN
+363 IKPSKTKNKKKN
-375 YNTHDDIEEE
+375 YNTYNDIEEE
-385 YEEPKNKKTKKVND
+385 EYKEPKPKKNKKIND
-399 DEDDNYQVSVNS
+399 DDDNYQVGVNS
-411 EKLRALLETPKPK
+411 EKLKALLEPPKPK
-424 KKKIKKES
+424 KKKEKKEN
-432 KTEINNDN
+432 KVEINNGN
-440 NINKEKKEVKVEE
+440 KINKEKNEMKNEE
-453 KKIEVIEEKK
+453 KKIEVKEEQK
-463 EINDVVIPEE
+463 EIKINKKPEE

-479 IGLGPK
+479 IGLGSKNK
-485 KKKSKKYK
+485 KNKKLK
-493 KTKEEKEKEEKENE
+493 KTKEEKEKENE
-507 IKKEE
+507 LKKEE
-512 EEKLRLEQL
+512 EERIRLQQL

-532 KIAKEKEIEE
+532 RIQREKEIEE
-542 QKRLKE
+542 QKRLEE
-548 LRKKEEEEEREKERI
+548 LRKKEIEEEEREKERI
-563 RKLKEEK
+563 RKLKEEE
-570 EREQERIRQLKEE
+570 EREKERIRKLKEE
-583 ELKEKER
+583 EEKEKER
-590 IRKLKEQ
+590 IRKLKLKEE

-610 QKELRELQERERE
+610 QNELRELQERQA
-623 RERETKEKEKEK
+623 KEKEKETEK
-635 ESENKESSEEKEEE
+635 KESSEEKEE

-662 LSEQE
+662 LSETE
-667 TKEKVNVR
+667 DKKEKVS
-675 KYVTK
+675 KYVSK

-694 RRLSCLEKEKEEMS
+694 RRISCLEKEKEEMS
-708 NLLRNLFLQTKTN
+708 TLLRNLFLQNKTN
-721 KQIPLS
+721 KQIPIS

-735 DLMALANKELEN
+735 DLMTLANKELEN

-768 QFSNQQL
+768 EFSNQQL

>member
-1 MSHPSDI
+1 MSHPNDI

-37 GQNESV
+37 HQNESV

-48 IAKDKPDTYMELLSV
+48 IAKDKPDNYMELLAV
-63 AIFHK
+63 AIFHN

-81 INESDSPFMSAL
+81 ITENDSPFMSAI
-93 SFYNSILSDNS
+93 SFYNSILPDNS
-104 ENKLND
+104 EFKLND
-110 SRENYT
+110 SRENYN

-144 SNKNETGIVGL
+144 SNLNETGIIAL

-160 NSFYSNIIG
+160 NSVNSNIIG
-169 ACCYYGRIELLEYL
+169 ACCYYGKKELLEYL
-183 LKNYKFDLNV
+183 LKNYKFDLNL

-198 KSKSGRVGYSKE
+198 KSKLGKVGFSKE
-210 YLGLTPALLA
+210 YLGLTLPMLA
-220 VVGNITDEDTV
+220 VVGNNNDEITV
-231 KILKILK
+231 NILKILK
-238 NNNAKFKACDH
+238 NYNAKFKGCDH
-249 NKDNILHLATRNKK
+249 NKDNILHLSTRNKK

-277 ELMGDT
+277 ELMNET
-283 NKDGYTPLSL
+283 NKDGFTPFSL
-293 AQNLNSE
+293 AQNLNNE
-300 IFINYYNDKE
+300 IFINYYSDKE
-310 KIDEKQIEENLKEL
+310 KKEEQPVDEIIKEL
-324 INEANIIKEKNS
+324 INESNIIKDKNN
-336 KKKNKKNK
+336 KKKKKKNK

-363 IKPSKNKNKKKN
+363 IKPSKTKNKKKN
-375 YNTHDDIEEE
+375 YNTYNDIEEE
-385 YEEPKNKKTKKVND
+385 EYKEPKPKKNKKIND
-399 DEDDNYQVSVNS
+399 DDDDNYQVGVNS
-411 EKLRALLETPKPK
+411 EKLKALLEPPKPK
-424 KKKIKKES
+424 KKKEKKEN
-432 KTEINNDN
+432 KVEINNDN
-440 NINKEKKEVKVEE
+440 KINKEKNEIKNEE
-453 KKIEVIEEKK
+453 KKIEVKEEQK
-463 EINDVVIPEE
+463 EIKINIKPEE

-479 IGLGPK
+479 IGLGSKNK
-485 KKKSKKYK
+485 KNKKLK
-493 KTKEEKEKEEKENE
+493 KTKEEKEKEIEL
-507 IKKEE
+507 KKEE
-512 EEKLRLEQL
+512 EERIRLQQL

-532 KIAKEKEIEE
+532 RIQREKEIEE
-542 QKRLKE
+542 QKRLEE
-548 LRKKEEEEEREKERI
+548 LRKKEIEEEEREKERI
-563 RKLKEEK
+563 RKLKEEE
-570 EREQERIRQLKEE
+570 EREKERIRKLKEE
-583 ELKEKER
+583 EEKEKER
-590 IRKLKEQ
+590 IRKLKLKEE

-610 QKELRELQERERE
+610 QNELRELQERQA
-623 RERETKEKEKEK
+623 KEKEKETEK
-635 ESENKESSEEKEEE
+635 KESSEEKEE

-662 LSEQE
+662 LSENE
-667 TKEKVNVR
+667 DKKEKEKVT
-675 KYVTK
+675 KYVSK

-694 RRLSCLEKEKEEMS
+694 RRISCLEKEKEEMS
-708 NLLRNLFLQTKTN
+708 TLLRNLFLQNKTN
-721 KQIPLS
+721 KQIPIS

-735 DLMALANKELEN
+735 DLMTLANKELEN

-768 QFSNQQL
+768 EFSNQQL

>member
-1 MSHPSDI
+1 MSHPNDI

-37 GQNESV
+37 HQNESV

-48 IAKDKPDTYMELLSV
+48 IAKDKPDNYMELLAV

-81 INESDSPFMSAL
+81 ITENDSPFMSAI
-93 SFYNSILSDNS
+93 SFYNSILPDNS
-104 ENKLND
+104 EFKLND
-110 SRENYT
+110 SRENYN

-144 SNKNETGIVGL
+144 SNLNETGIIAL

-160 NSFYSNIIG
+160 NSVYSNIIG
-169 ACCYYGRIELLEYL
+169 ACCYYGKKELLEYL
-183 LKNYKFDLNV
+183 LKNHKFDLNL

-198 KSKSGRVGYSKE
+198 KSKLGKVGFSKE
-210 YLGLTPALLA
+210 YLGLTLPMLA
-220 VVGNITDEDTV
+220 VVGNNNDEITAN
-231 KILKILK
+231 ILKILK
-238 NNNAKFKACDH
+238 NYNAKFKGCDH

-277 ELMGDT
+277 ELMNET
-283 NKDGYTPLSL
+283 NKDGFTPFSL
-293 AQNLNSE
+293 AQNLNNE
-300 IFINYYNDKE
+300 IFINYYSDKE
-310 KIDEKQIEENLKEL
+310 KKEEQPVDEIIKEL
-324 INEANIIKEKNS
+324 INESNIIKDKNN
-336 KKKNKKNK
+336 KKKKKKNK

-363 IKPSKNKNKKKN
+363 IKPSKTKNKKKN
-375 YNTHDDIEEE
+375 YNTYNDIEEE
-385 YEEPKNKKTKKVND
+385 EYKEPKPKKNKKIND
-399 DEDDNYQVSVNS
+399 DDDDNYQVGVNS
-411 EKLRALLETPKPK
+411 EKLKALLEPPKPK
-424 KKKIKKES
+424 KKKEKKEN
-432 KTEINNDN
+432 KVEINNDN
-440 NINKEKKEVKVEE
+440 KINKEKNEIKNEE
-453 KKIEVIEEKK
+453 KKIEVKEEQK
-463 EINDVVIPEE
+463 EIKINKKPEE

-479 IGLGPK
+479 IGLGSKNK
-485 KKKSKKYK
+485 KNKKLK
-493 KTKEEKEKEEKENE
+493 KTKEEKEKENE
-507 IKKEE
+507 LKKEE
-512 EEKLRLEQL
+512 EERIRLQQL

-532 KIAKEKEIEE
+532 RIQREKEIEE
-542 QKRLKE
+542 QKRLEE
-548 LRKKEEEEEREKERI
+548 LRKKEIEEEREKERI
-563 RKLKEEK
+563 RKLKEEE
-570 EREQERIRQLKEE
+570 ER
-583 ELKEKER
+583 EKER
-590 IRKLKEQ
+590 IRKLKLKEE

-610 QKELRELQERERE
+610 QNELRELQERQA
-623 RERETKEKEKEK
+623 KEKEKETEK
-635 ESENKESSEEKEEE
+635 KESSEEKEE

-662 LSEQE
+662 LSETE
-667 TKEKVNVR
+667 DKKEKVT
-675 KYVTK
+675 KYVSK

-694 RRLSCLEKEKEEMS
+694 RRISCLEKEKEEMS
-708 NLLRNLFLQTKTN
+708 TLLRNLFLQNKTN
-721 KQIPLS
+721 KQIPIS

-735 DLMALANKELEN
+735 DLMTLANKELEN

-768 QFSNQQL
+768 EFSNQQL

>member
-1 MSHPSDI
+1 MSHPNDI

-37 GQNESV
+37 HQNESV

-63 AIFHK
+63 AIFHR

-81 INESDSPFMSAL
+81 ITESDSPFMSAL
-93 SFYNSILSDNS
+93 SFYNSILPDNS
-104 ENKLND
+104 EFKLND
-110 SRENYT
+110 ARENYN

-133 IFKYLLKKKLI
+133 IFKYLSKKNLI
-144 SNKNETGIVGL
+144 SNKDETGIIGL

-183 LKNYKFDLNV
+183 LKNNKFDLNF
-193 VTTEK
+193 VTSEK
-198 KSKSGRVGYSKE
+198 KSKAGRVGYSKE
-210 YLGLTPALLA
+210 YLGLTPAMLA
-220 VVGNITDEDTV
+220 VVGNISDENTV
-231 KILKILK
+231 KILKIL
-238 NNNAKFKACDH
+238 NNYNCKFTGFDH
-249 NKDNILHLATRNKK
+249 NKDNILHLATKNKK
-263 INTVKYIVDELNLK
+263 IETAKYLVDELNLK
-277 ELMGDT
+277 ELMGNT
-283 NKDGYTPLSL
+283 NKDGNTPLSL
-293 AQNLNSE
+293 AQKLNNE
-300 IFINYYNDKE
+300 IFIDYYSDKE

-324 INEANIIKEKNS
+324 INESNKIKDKYN
-336 KKKNKKNK
+336 KKKSKKNK

-375 YNTHDDIEEE
+375 YSTYNDVEEE
-385 YEEPKNKKTKKVND
+385 YEEPKYKKPKKTND
-399 DEDDNYQVSVNS
+399 DEENYNASNNS
-411 EKLRALLETPKPK
+411 EKLRALLENPKPK
-424 KKKIKKES
+424 KKKEKKEN
-432 KTEINNDN
+432 KTEINN
-440 NINKEKKEVKVEE
+440 NINKEKNEIKVEE
-453 KKIEVIEEKK
+453 EKKVEIKEEKK
-463 EINDVVIPEE
+463 EKKEIKNNIMPEE

-479 IGLGPK
+479 IGLGSKNK
-485 KKKSKKYK
+485 KNKKNKKNR
-493 KTKEEKEKEEKENE
+493 EEKEKEKEKERENE
-507 IKKEE
+507 LKKQE
-512 EEKLRLEQL
+512 EEKLRLQQIE

-532 KIAKEKEIEE
+532 RIAREKEIEE
-542 QKRLKE
+542 QKRLE
-548 LRKKEEEEEREKERI
+548 EIRKKEIEEEEREKERI
-563 RKLKEEK
+563 RKLKEEE
-570 EREQERIRQLKEE
+570 EREKERIRKLKEE

-590 IRKLKEQ
+590 IKKLKEE
-597 ELKLKQKQEEEKR
+597 ELKLKQKQKEEEEKKQR
-610 QKELRELQERERE
+610 ELKELQERQA
-623 RERETKEKEKEK
+623 KEKEAEK
-635 ESENKESSEEKEEE
+635 KESSEEKEE
-649 SEEEE
+649 SEEDD

-662 LSEQE
+662 LSEHEE
-667 TKEKVNVR
+667 TKEKEKEQ
-675 KYVTK
+675 KYVSK

-694 RRLSCLEKEKEEMS
+694 RRLTSLEKEKEEMS
-708 NLLRNLFLQTKTN
+708 TLLRTLFLQNKTN
-721 KQIPLS
+721 KQIPSS

-735 DLMALANKELEN
+735 DLMTLANKELEM

-768 QFSNQQL
+768 EFSNQQL

>member
-1 MSHPSDI
+1 MSHPNDI

-37 GQNESV
+37 HQNESV

-63 AIFHK
+63 AIFHR

-81 INESDSPFMSAL
+81 ITESDSPFMSAL
-93 SFYNSILSDNS
+93 SFYNSILPDNS
-104 ENKLND
+104 EFKLND
-110 SRENYT
+110 ARENYN

-133 IFKYLLKKKLI
+133 IFKYLSKKNLI
-144 SNKNETGIVGL
+144 SNKDETGIIGL

-183 LKNYKFDLNV
+183 LKNNKFDLNF
-193 VTTEK
+193 VTSEK
-198 KSKSGRVGYSKE
+198 KSKAGRVGYSKE
-210 YLGLTPALLA
+210 YLGLTPAMLA
-220 VVGNITDEDTV
+220 VVGNISDENTV
-231 KILKILK
+231 KILKIL
-238 NNNAKFKACDH
+238 NNYNCKFTGFDH
-249 NKDNILHLATRNKK
+249 NKDNILHLATKNKK
-263 INTVKYIVDELNLK
+263 IETAKYLVDELNLK
-277 ELMGDT
+277 ELMGNT
-283 NKDGYTPLSL
+283 NKDGNTPLSL
-293 AQNLNSE
+293 AQKLNNE
-300 IFINYYNDKE
+300 IFINYYSDKE

-324 INEANIIKEKNS
+324 INESNKIKDKYN
-336 KKKNKKNK
+336 KKKSKKNK

-375 YNTHDDIEEE
+375 YSTYNDVEEE
-385 YEEPKNKKTKKVND
+385 YEEPKYKKPKKTND
-399 DEDDNYQVSVNS
+399 DEENYNASNNS
-411 EKLRALLETPKPK
+411 EKLRALLENPKPK
-424 KKKIKKES
+424 KKKEKKEN
-432 KTEINNDN
+432 KTEINN
-440 NINKEKKEVKVEE
+440 NINKEKNEIKVEE
-453 KKIEVIEEKK
+453 EKKVEIKEEKK
-463 EINDVVIPEE
+463 EKKEIKNNIMPEE

-479 IGLGPK
+479 IGLGSKNK
-485 KKKSKKYK
+485 KNKKNKKNR
-493 KTKEEKEKEEKENE
+493 EEKEKERENE
-507 IKKEE
+507 LKKQE
-512 EEKLRLEQL
+512 EEKLRLQQIE

-532 KIAKEKEIEE
+532 RIAREKEIEE
-542 QKRLKE
+542 QKRLE
-548 LRKKEEEEEREKERI
+548 EIRKKEIEEEEREKERI
-563 RKLKEEK
+563 RKLKEEE
-570 EREQERIRQLKEE
+570 EREKERIRKLKEE

-590 IRKLKEQ
+590 IKKLKEE
-597 ELKLKQKQEEEKR
+597 ELKLKQKQKEEEEKKQR
-610 QKELRELQERERE
+610 ELKELQERQA
-623 RERETKEKEKEK
+623 KEKEAEK
-635 ESENKESSEEKEEE
+635 KESSEEKEE
-649 SEEEE
+649 SEEDD

-662 LSEQE
+662 LSEHEE
-667 TKEKVNVR
+667 TKEKEKEQ
-675 KYVTK
+675 KYVSK

-694 RRLSCLEKEKEEMS
+694 RRLTSLEKEKEEMS
-708 NLLRNLFLQTKTN
+708 TLLRTLFLQNKTN
-721 KQIPLS
+721 KQIPSS

-735 DLMALANKELEN
+735 DLMTLANKELEM

-768 QFSNQQL
+768 EFSNQQL

>member
-93 SFYNSILSDNS
+93 SFYNSILPDNS

-133 IFKYLLKKKLI
+133 IFKYLLQKKLI

-493 KTKEEKEKEEKENE
+493 KTKEEKEKEEKENK

-521 EEEKRKKEEEE
+521 EEERRKKEEEE

-542 QKRLKE
+542 QKRLEE
-548 LRKKEEEEEREKERI
+548 LRKKEQEEEEEREKERI
-563 RKLKEEK
+563 RKLKEEE
-570 EREQERIRQLKEE
+570 EREQERIRKLKEE

-610 QKELRELQERERE
+610 QKELRELQE

>member
-1 MSHPSDI
+1 MSHPNDI

-37 GQNESV
+37 HQNESV

-63 AIFHK
+63 AIFHR

-81 INESDSPFMSAL
+81 ITESDSPFMSAL
-93 SFYNSILSDNS
+93 SFYNSILPDNS
-104 ENKLND
+104 EFKLND
-110 SRENYT
+110 ARENYN

-133 IFKYLLKKKLI
+133 IFKYLSKKNLI
-144 SNKNETGIVGL
+144 SNKDETGIIGL

-183 LKNYKFDLNV
+183 LKNNKFDLNF
-193 VTTEK
+193 VTSEK
-198 KSKSGRVGYSKE
+198 KSKAGRVGYSKE
-210 YLGLTPALLA
+210 YLGLTPAMLA
-220 VVGNITDEDTV
+220 VVGNISDENTV
-231 KILKILK
+231 KILKIL
-238 NNNAKFKACDH
+238 NNYNCKFTGFDH
-249 NKDNILHLATRNKK
+249 NKDNILHLATKNKK
-263 INTVKYIVDELNLK
+263 IETAKYLVDELNLK
-277 ELMGDT
+277 ELMGNT
-283 NKDGYTPLSL
+283 NKDGNTPLSL
-293 AQNLNSE
+293 AQKLNNE
-300 IFINYYNDKE
+300 IFINYYSDKE

-324 INEANIIKEKNS
+324 INESNKIKDKYN
-336 KKKNKKNK
+336 KKKSKKNK

-375 YNTHDDIEEE
+375 YSIHNDVEEE
-385 YEEPKNKKTKKVND
+385 YEEPKYKKPKKTND
-399 DEDDNYQVSVNS
+399 DEENYNVSNNS
-411 EKLRALLETPKPK
+411 EKLRALLENPKPK
-424 KKKIKKES
+424 KKKEKKEN
-432 KTEINNDN
+432 KTEINN
-440 NINKEKKEVKVEE
+440 NINKEKNEIKVEE
-453 KKIEVIEEKK
+453 EKKVEIKEEKK
-463 EINDVVIPEE
+463 EKKEIKNNIMPEE

-479 IGLGPK
+479 IGLGSKNK
-485 KKKSKKYK
+485 KNKKNKKNR
-493 KTKEEKEKEEKENE
+493 EEKEKERENE
-507 IKKEE
+507 LKKQE
-512 EEKLRLEQL
+512 EEKLRLQQIE

-532 KIAKEKEIEE
+532 RIAREKEIEE
-542 QKRLKE
+542 QKRLE
-548 LRKKEEEEEREKERI
+548 EIRKKEIEEEEREKERI
-563 RKLKEEK
+563 RKLKEEE
-570 EREQERIRQLKEE
+570 EREKERIRKLKEE

-590 IRKLKEQ
+590 IKKLKEE
-597 ELKLKQKQEEEKR
+597 ELKLKQKQKEEEEKKQR
-610 QKELRELQERERE
+610 ELKELQERQA
-623 RERETKEKEKEK
+623 KEKEAEK
-635 ESENKESSEEKEEE
+635 KESSEEKEE
-649 SEEEE
+649 SEEDD

-662 LSEQE
+662 LSEHEE
-667 TKEKVNVR
+667 TKEKEKEQ
-675 KYVTK
+675 KYVSK

-694 RRLSCLEKEKEEMS
+694 RRLTSLEKEKEEMS
-708 NLLRNLFLQTKTN
+708 TLLRTLFLQNKTN
-721 KQIPLS
+721 KQIPSS

-735 DLMALANKELEN
+735 DLMTLANKELEM

-768 QFSNQQL
+768 EFSNQQL

>member
-1 MSHPSDI
+1 MSHPNDI

-37 GQNESV
+37 HQNESV

-63 AIFHK
+63 AIFHR

-81 INESDSPFMSAL
+81 ITESDSPFMSAL
-93 SFYNSILSDNS
+93 SFYNSILPDNS
-104 ENKLND
+104 EFKLND
-110 SRENYT
+110 ARENYN

-133 IFKYLLKKKLI
+133 IFKYLSKKNLI
-144 SNKNETGIVGL
+144 SNKDETGIIGL

-183 LKNYKFDLNV
+183 LKNNKFDLNF
-193 VTTEK
+193 VTSEK
-198 KSKSGRVGYSKE
+198 KSKAGRVGYSKE
-210 YLGLTPALLA
+210 YLGLTPAMLA
-220 VVGNITDEDTV
+220 VVGNISDENTV
-231 KILKILK
+231 KILKIL
-238 NNNAKFKACDH
+238 NNYNCKFTGFDH
-249 NKDNILHLATRNKK
+249 NKDNILHLATKNKK
-263 INTVKYIVDELNLK
+263 IETAKYLVDELNLK
-277 ELMGDT
+277 ELMGNT
-283 NKDGYTPLSL
+283 NKDGNTPLSL
-293 AQNLNSE
+293 AQKLNNE
-300 IFINYYNDKE
+300 IFINYYSDKE

-324 INEANIIKEKNS
+324 INESNKIKDKYN
-336 KKKNKKNK
+336 KKKSKKNK

-375 YNTHDDIEEE
+375 YSTHNDVEEE
-385 YEEPKNKKTKKVND
+385 YEEPKYKKPKKTND
-399 DEDDNYQVSVNS
+399 DEENYNASNNS
-411 EKLRALLETPKPK
+411 EKLRALLENPKPK
-424 KKKIKKES
+424 KKKEKKEN
-432 KTEINNDN
+432 KTEINN
-440 NINKEKKEVKVEE
+440 NINKEKNEIKVEE
-453 KKIEVIEEKK
+453 EKKVEIKEEKK
-463 EINDVVIPEE
+463 EKKEIKNNIMPEE

-479 IGLGPK
+479 IGLGSKNK
-485 KKKSKKYK
+485 KNKKNKKNR
-493 KTKEEKEKEEKENE
+493 EEKEKERENE
-507 IKKEE
+507 LKKQE
-512 EEKLRLEQL
+512 EEKLRLQQIE

-532 KIAKEKEIEE
+532 RIAREKEIEE
-542 QKRLKE
+542 QKRLE
-548 LRKKEEEEEREKERI
+548 EIRKKEIEEEEREKERI
-563 RKLKEEK
+563 RKLKEEE
-570 EREQERIRQLKEE
+570 EREKERIRKLKEE

-590 IRKLKEQ
+590 IKKLKEE
-597 ELKLKQKQEEEKR
+597 ELKLKQKQKEEEEKKQR
-610 QKELRELQERERE
+610 ELKELQERQA
-623 RERETKEKEKEK
+623 KEKEAEK
-635 ESENKESSEEKEEE
+635 KESSEEKEE
-649 SEEEE
+649 SEEDD

-662 LSEQE
+662 LSEHEE
-667 TKEKVNVR
+667 TKEKEKEQ
-675 KYVTK
+675 KYVSK

-694 RRLSCLEKEKEEMS
+694 RRLTSLEKEKEEMS
-708 NLLRNLFLQTKTN
+708 TLLRTLFLQNKTN
-721 KQIPLS
+721 KQIPSS

-735 DLMALANKELEN
+735 DLMTLANKELEM

-768 QFSNQQL
+768 EFSNQQL

>member
-1 MSHPSDI
+1 MSHPNDI

-37 GQNESV
+37 HQNESV

-63 AIFHK
+63 AIFHR

-81 INESDSPFMSAL
+81 ITESDSPFMSAL
-93 SFYNSILSDNS
+93 SFYNSILPDNS
-104 ENKLND
+104 EFKLND
-110 SRENYT
+110 ARENYN

-133 IFKYLLKKKLI
+133 IFKYLSKKNLI
-144 SNKNETGIVGL
+144 SNKDETGIIGL

-183 LKNYKFDLNV
+183 LKNNKFDLNF
-193 VTTEK
+193 VTSEK
-198 KSKSGRVGYSKE
+198 KSKAGRVGYSKE
-210 YLGLTPALLA
+210 YLGLTPAMLA
-220 VVGNITDEDTV
+220 VVGNISDENTV
-231 KILKILK
+231 KILKIL
-238 NNNAKFKACDH
+238 NNYNCKFTWFDH
-249 NKDNILHLATRNKK
+249 NKDNILHLATKNKK
-263 INTVKYIVDELNLK
+263 IETAKYLVDELNLK
-277 ELMGDT
+277 ELMGNT
-283 NKDGYTPLSL
+283 NKDGNTPLSL
-293 AQNLNSE
+293 AQKLNNE
-300 IFINYYNDKE
+300 IFINYYSDKE

-324 INEANIIKEKNS
+324 INESNKIKDKYN
-336 KKKNKKNK
+336 KKKSKKNK

-375 YNTHDDIEEE
+375 YSTHNDVEEE
-385 YEEPKNKKTKKVND
+385 YEEPKYKKPKKTND
-399 DEDDNYQVSVNS
+399 DEENYNASNNS
-411 EKLRALLETPKPK
+411 EKLRALLENPKPK
-424 KKKIKKES
+424 KKKEKKEN
-432 KTEINNDN
+432 KTEINN
-440 NINKEKKEVKVEE
+440 NINKEKNEIKVEE
-453 KKIEVIEEKK
+453 EKKVEIKEEKK
-463 EINDVVIPEE
+463 EKKEIKNNIMPEE

-479 IGLGPK
+479 IGLGSKNK
-485 KKKSKKYK
+485 KNKKNKKNR
-493 KTKEEKEKEEKENE
+493 EEKEKERENE
-507 IKKEE
+507 LKKQE
-512 EEKLRLEQL
+512 EEKLRLQQIE

-532 KIAKEKEIEE
+532 RIAREKEIEE
-542 QKRLKE
+542 QKRLE
-548 LRKKEEEEEREKERI
+548 EIRKKEIEEEEREKERI
-563 RKLKEEK
+563 RKLKEEE
-570 EREQERIRQLKEE
+570 EREKERIRKLKEE

-590 IRKLKEQ
+590 IKKLKEE
-597 ELKLKQKQEEEKR
+597 ELKLKQKQKEEEEKKQR
-610 QKELRELQERERE
+610 ELKELQERQA
-623 RERETKEKEKEK
+623 KEKEAEK
-635 ESENKESSEEKEEE
+635 KESSEEKEE
-649 SEEEE
+649 SEEDD

-662 LSEQE
+662 LSEHEE
-667 TKEKVNVR
+667 TKEKEKEQ
-675 KYVTK
+675 KYVSK

-694 RRLSCLEKEKEEMS
+694 RRLTSLEKEKEEMS
-708 NLLRNLFLQTKTN
+708 TLLRTLFLQNKTN
-721 KQIPLS
+721 KQIPSS

-735 DLMALANKELEN
+735 DLMTLANKELEM

-768 QFSNQQL
+768 EFSNQQL

>member
-1 MSHPSDI
+1 MSHPNDI

-37 GQNESV
+37 HQNESV

-48 IAKDKPDTYMELLSV
+48 IAKDKPDNYMELLAV

-81 INESDSPFMSAL
+81 ITENDSPFMSAI
-93 SFYNSILSDNS
+93 SFYNSILPDNS
-104 ENKLND
+104 EFKLND
-110 SRENYT
+110 SRENYN

-144 SNKNETGIVGL
+144 SNLNETGIIAL

-160 NSFYSNIIG
+160 NSVNSNIIG
-169 ACCYYGRIELLEYL
+169 ACCYYGKKELLEYL
-183 LKNYKFDLNV
+183 LKNHKFDLNL

-198 KSKSGRVGYSKE
+198 KSKLGKVGFSKE
-210 YLGLTPALLA
+210 YLGLTLPMLA
-220 VVGNITDEDTV
+220 VVGNNNDEITV
-231 KILKILK
+231 NILKILK
-238 NNNAKFKACDH
+238 NYNAKFKGCDH

-277 ELMGDT
+277 ELMNET
-283 NKDGYTPLSL
+283 NKDGFTPFSL
-293 AQNLNSE
+293 AQNLNNE
-300 IFINYYNDKE
+300 IFINYYSDKE
-310 KIDEKQIEENLKEL
+310 KKEEQPVDEIIKEL
-324 INEANIIKEKNS
+324 INESNIIKDKNN
-336 KKKNKKNK
+336 KKKKKKNK

-363 IKPSKNKNKKKN
+363 IKPSKTKNKKKN
-375 YNTHDDIEEE
+375 YNTYNDIEEE
-385 YEEPKNKKTKKVND
+385 EYKEPKPKKNKKIND
-399 DEDDNYQVSVNS
+399 DDDNYQVGVNS
-411 EKLRALLETPKPK
+411 EKLKALLEPPKPK
-424 KKKIKKES
+424 KKKEKKEN
-432 KTEINNDN
+432 KVEINNDN
-440 NINKEKKEVKVEE
+440 KINKEKNEIKNEE
-453 KKIEVIEEKK
+453 KKIEVKEEQK
-463 EINDVVIPEE
+463 EIKINKKPEE

-479 IGLGPK
+479 IGLGSKNK
-485 KKKSKKYK
+485 KNKKLK
-493 KTKEEKEKEEKENE
+493 KTKEEKEKENE
-507 IKKEE
+507 LKKEE
-512 EEKLRLEQL
+512 EERIRLQQL

-532 KIAKEKEIEE
+532 RIQREKEIEE
-542 QKRLKE
+542 QKKLEE
-548 LRKKEEEEEREKERI
+548 LRKKEIEEEEREKERI
-563 RKLKEEK
+563 RKLKEEE
-570 EREQERIRQLKEE
+570 EREKERIRKLKEE
-583 ELKEKER
+583 EEKEKER
-590 IRKLKEQ
+590 IRKLKLKEE

-610 QKELRELQERERE
+610 QNELRELQERQA
-623 RERETKEKEKEK
+623 KEKEKETEK
-635 ESENKESSEEKEEE
+635 KESSEEKEE

-662 LSEQE
+662 LSENE
-667 TKEKVNVR
+667 DKKEKEKVT
-675 KYVTK
+675 KYVSK
-680 EEYDNLSKKYIELD
+680 EEYDNLNRKYIELD
-694 RRLSCLEKEKEEMS
+694 RRISCLEKEKEEMS
-708 NLLRNLFLQTKTN
+708 TLLRNLFLQNKTN
-721 KQIPLS
+721 KQIPIS

-735 DLMALANKELEN
+735 DLMTLANKELEN

-768 QFSNQQL
+768 EFSNQQL

>member
-1 MSHPSDI
+1 MSHPNDI

-37 GQNESV
+37 HQNESV

-48 IAKDKPDTYMELLSV
+48 IAKDKPDNYMELLAV

-81 INESDSPFMSAL
+81 ITENDSPFMSAI
-93 SFYNSILSDNS
+93 SFYNSILPDNS
-104 ENKLND
+104 EFKLND
-110 SRENYT
+110 SRENYN

-144 SNKNETGIVGL
+144 SNLNETGIIAL

-160 NSFYSNIIG
+160 NSVNSNIIG
-169 ACCYYGRIELLEYL
+169 ACCYYGKKELLEYL
-183 LKNYKFDLNV
+183 LKNHKFDLNL

-198 KSKSGRVGYSKE
+198 KSKLGKVGFSKE
-210 YLGLTPALLA
+210 YLGLTLPMLA
-220 VVGNITDEDTV
+220 VVGNNNDEITV
-231 KILKILK
+231 NILKILK
-238 NNNAKFKACDH
+238 NYNAKFKGCDH

-277 ELMGDT
+277 ELMNET
-283 NKDGYTPLSL
+283 NKDGFTPFSL
-293 AQNLNSE
+293 AQNLNNE
-300 IFINYYNDKE
+300 IFINYYSDKE
-310 KIDEKQIEENLKEL
+310 KKEEQPVDEIIKEL
-324 INEANIIKEKNS
+324 INESNIIKDKNN
-336 KKKNKKNK
+336 KKKKKKNK

-363 IKPSKNKNKKKN
+363 IKPSKTKNKKKN
-375 YNTHDDIEEE
+375 YNTYNDIEEE
-385 YEEPKNKKTKKVND
+385 EYKEPKPKKNKKIND
-399 DEDDNYQVSVNS
+399 DDDDNYQVGVNS
-411 EKLRALLETPKPK
+411 EKLKALLEPPKPK
-424 KKKIKKES
+424 KKKEKKEN
-432 KTEINNDN
+432 KVEINNDN
-440 NINKEKKEVKVEE
+440 KINKEKNEIKNEE
-453 KKIEVIEEKK
+453 KKIEVKEEQK
-463 EINDVVIPEE
+463 EIKINKKPEE

-479 IGLGPK
+479 IGLGSKNK
-485 KKKSKKYK
+485 KNKKLK
-493 KTKEEKEKEEKENE
+493 KTKEEKEKENE
-507 IKKEE
+507 LKKEE
-512 EEKLRLEQL
+512 EERIRLQQL

-532 KIAKEKEIEE
+532 RIQREKEIEE
-542 QKRLKE
+542 QKKLEE
-548 LRKKEEEEEREKERI
+548 LRKKEIEEEEREKERI
-563 RKLKEEK
+563 RKLKEEE
-570 EREQERIRQLKEE
+570 EREKERIRKLKEE
-583 ELKEKER
+583 EEKEKER
-590 IRKLKEQ
+590 IRKLKLKEE

-610 QKELRELQERERE
+610 QNELRELQERQA
-623 RERETKEKEKEK
+623 KEKEKETEK
-635 ESENKESSEEKEEE
+635 KESSEEKEE

-662 LSEQE
+662 LSE
-667 TKEKVNVR
+667 
-675 KYVTK
+675 YVSK

-694 RRLSCLEKEKEEMS
+694 RRISCLEKEKEEMS
-708 NLLRNLFLQTKTN
+708 TLLRNLFLQNKTN
-721 KQIPLS
+721 KQIPIS

-735 DLMALANKELEN
+735 DLMTLANKELEN

-768 QFSNQQL
+768 EFSNQQL

>member
-1 MSHPSDI
+1 MSHPNDI

-37 GQNESV
+37 HQNESV

-48 IAKDKPDTYMELLSV
+48 IAKDKPDNYMELLAV

-81 INESDSPFMSAL
+81 ITENDSPFMSAI
-93 SFYNSILSDNS
+93 SFYNSILPDNS
-104 ENKLND
+104 EFKLND
-110 SRENYT
+110 SRENYN

-144 SNKNETGIVGL
+144 SNLNETGIIAL

-160 NSFYSNIIG
+160 NSVNSNIIG
-169 ACCYYGRIELLEYL
+169 ACCYYGKKELLEYL
-183 LKNYKFDLNV
+183 LKNHKFDLNL

-198 KSKSGRVGYSKE
+198 KSKLGKVGFSKE
-210 YLGLTPALLA
+210 YLGLTLPMLA
-220 VVGNITDEDTV
+220 VVGNNNDEITV
-231 KILKILK
+231 NILKILK
-238 NNNAKFKACDH
+238 NYNAKFKGCDH

-277 ELMGDT
+277 ELMNET
-283 NKDGYTPLSL
+283 NKDGFTPFSL
-293 AQNLNSE
+293 AQNLNNE
-300 IFINYYNDKE
+300 IFINYYSDKE
-310 KIDEKQIEENLKEL
+310 KKEEQPVDEIIKEL
-324 INEANIIKEKNS
+324 INESNIIKDKNN
-336 KKKNKKNK
+336 KKKKKKNK

-363 IKPSKNKNKKKN
+363 IKPSKTKNKKKN
-375 YNTHDDIEEE
+375 YNTYNDIEEE
-385 YEEPKNKKTKKVND
+385 EYKEPKPKKNKKIND
-399 DEDDNYQVSVNS
+399 DDDNYQVGVNS
-411 EKLRALLETPKPK
+411 EKLKALLEPPKPK
-424 KKKIKKES
+424 KKKEKKEN
-432 KTEINNDN
+432 KVEINNDN
-440 NINKEKKEVKVEE
+440 KINKEKNEIKNEE
-453 KKIEVIEEKK
+453 KKIEVKEEQK
-463 EINDVVIPEE
+463 EIKINKKPEE

-479 IGLGPK
+479 IGLGSKNK
-485 KKKSKKYK
+485 KNKKLK
-493 KTKEEKEKEEKENE
+493 KTKEEKEKENE
-507 IKKEE
+507 LKKEE
-512 EEKLRLEQL
+512 EERIRLQQL

-532 KIAKEKEIEE
+532 RIQREKEIEE
-542 QKRLKE
+542 QKKLEE
-548 LRKKEEEEEREKERI
+548 LRKKEIEEEEREKERI
-563 RKLKEEK
+563 RKLKEEE
-570 EREQERIRQLKEE
+570 EREKERIRKLKEE
-583 ELKEKER
+583 EEKEKER
-590 IRKLKEQ
+590 IRKLKLKEE

-610 QKELRELQERERE
+610 QNELRELQERQA
-623 RERETKEKEKEK
+623 KEKEKETEK
-635 ESENKESSEEKEEE
+635 KESSEEKEE

-662 LSEQE
+662 LSENE
-667 TKEKVNVR
+667 DKKEKEKVT
-675 KYVTK
+675 KYVSK

-694 RRLSCLEKEKEEMS
+694 RRISCLEKEKEEMS
-708 NLLRNLFLQTKTN
+708 TLLRNLFLQNKTN
-721 KQIPLS
+721 KQIPIS

-735 DLMALANKELEN
+735 DLMTLANKELEN

-768 QFSNQQL
+768 EFSNQQL

>member
-1 MSHPSDI
+1 MSHPNDI

-37 GQNESV
+37 HQNESV

-63 AIFHK
+63 AIFHR

-81 INESDSPFMSAL
+81 ITESDSPFMSAL
-93 SFYNSILSDNS
+93 SFYNSILPDNS
-104 ENKLND
+104 EFKLND
-110 SRENYT
+110 ARENYN

-133 IFKYLLKKKLI
+133 IFKYLSKKNLI
-144 SNKNETGIVGL
+144 SNKDETGIIGL

-183 LKNYKFDLNV
+183 LKNNKFDLNF
-193 VTTEK
+193 VTSEK
-198 KSKSGRVGYSKE
+198 KSKAGRVGYSKE
-210 YLGLTPALLA
+210 YLGLTPAMLA
-220 VVGNITDEDTV
+220 IVGNISDENTV
-231 KILKILK
+231 KILKIL
-238 NNNAKFKACDH
+238 NNYNCKFTGFDH
-249 NKDNILHLATRNKK
+249 NKDNILHLATKNKK
-263 INTVKYIVDELNLK
+263 IETAKYLVDELNLK
-277 ELMGDT
+277 ELMGNT
-283 NKDGYTPLSL
+283 NKDGNTPLSL
-293 AQNLNSE
+293 AQKLNNE
-300 IFINYYNDKE
+300 IFINYYSDKE

-324 INEANIIKEKNS
+324 INESNKIKDKYN
-336 KKKNKKNK
+336 KKKSKKNK

-375 YNTHDDIEEE
+375 YSTYNDVEEE
-385 YEEPKNKKTKKVND
+385 YEEPKYKKPKKTND
-399 DEDDNYQVSVNS
+399 DEENYNVSNNS
-411 EKLRALLETPKPK
+411 EKLRALLENPKPK
-424 KKKIKKES
+424 KKKEKKEN
-432 KTEINNDN
+432 KTEINN
-440 NINKEKKEVKVEE
+440 NINKEKNEIKVEE
-453 KKIEVIEEKK
+453 EKKVEIKEEKK
-463 EINDVVIPEE
+463 EKKEIKNNIMPEE

-479 IGLGPK
+479 IGLGSKNK
-485 KKKSKKYK
+485 KNKKNKKNR
-493 KTKEEKEKEEKENE
+493 EEKEKERENE
-507 IKKEE
+507 LKKQE
-512 EEKLRLEQL
+512 EEKLRLQQIE

-532 KIAKEKEIEE
+532 RIAREKEIEE
-542 QKRLKE
+542 QKRLE
-548 LRKKEEEEEREKERI
+548 EIRKKEIEEEEREKERI
-563 RKLKEEK
+563 RKLKEEE
-570 EREQERIRQLKEE
+570 EREKERIRKLKEE

-590 IRKLKEQ
+590 IKKLKEE
-597 ELKLKQKQEEEKR
+597 ELKLKQKQKEEEEKKQR
-610 QKELRELQERERE
+610 ELKELQERQA
-623 RERETKEKEKEK
+623 KEKEAEK
-635 ESENKESSEEKEEE
+635 KESSEEKEE
-649 SEEEE
+649 SEEDD

-662 LSEQE
+662 LSEHEE
-667 TKEKVNVR
+667 TKEKEKEQ
-675 KYVTK
+675 KYVSK

-694 RRLSCLEKEKEEMS
+694 RRLTSLEKEKEEMS
-708 NLLRNLFLQTKTN
+708 TLLRTLFLQNKTN
-721 KQIPLS
+721 KQIPSS

-735 DLMALANKELEN
+735 DLMTLANKELEM

-768 QFSNQQL
+768 EFSNQQL

>member
-1 MSHPSDI
+1 MSHPNDI

-37 GQNESV
+37 HQNESV

-63 AIFHK
+63 AIFHR

-81 INESDSPFMSAL
+81 ITESDSPFMSAL
-93 SFYNSILSDNS
+93 SFYNSILPDNS
-104 ENKLND
+104 EFKLND
-110 SRENYT
+110 ARENYN

-133 IFKYLLKKKLI
+133 IFKYLSKKNLI
-144 SNKNETGIVGL
+144 SNKDETGIIGL

-183 LKNYKFDLNV
+183 LKNNKFDLNF
-193 VTTEK
+193 VTSEK
-198 KSKSGRVGYSKE
+198 KSKAGRVGYSKE
-210 YLGLTPALLA
+210 YLGLTPAMLA
-220 VVGNITDEDTV
+220 VVGNISDENTV
-231 KILKILK
+231 KILKIL
-238 NNNAKFKACDH
+238 NNYNCKFTGFDH
-249 NKDNILHLATRNKK
+249 NKDNILHLATKNKK
-263 INTVKYIVDELNLK
+263 IETAKYLVDELNLK
-277 ELMGDT
+277 ELMGNT
-283 NKDGYTPLSL
+283 NKDGNTPLSL
-293 AQNLNSE
+293 AQKLNNE
-300 IFINYYNDKE
+300 IFINYYSDKE

-324 INEANIIKEKNS
+324 INESNKIKDKYN
-336 KKKNKKNK
+336 KKKSKKNK

-375 YNTHDDIEEE
+375 YSTHNDVEEE
-385 YEEPKNKKTKKVND
+385 YEEPKYKKPKKTND
-399 DEDDNYQVSVNS
+399 DEENYNVSNNS
-411 EKLRALLETPKPK
+411 EKLRALLENPKPK
-424 KKKIKKES
+424 KKKEKKEN
-432 KTEINNDN
+432 KTEINN
-440 NINKEKKEVKVEE
+440 NINKEKNEIKVEE
-453 KKIEVIEEKK
+453 EKKVEIKEEKK
-463 EINDVVIPEE
+463 EKKEIKNNITPEE

-479 IGLGPK
+479 IGLGSKNK
-485 KKKSKKYK
+485 KNKKNKKNR
-493 KTKEEKEKEEKENE
+493 EEKEKEKEKERENE
-507 IKKEE
+507 LKKQE
-512 EEKLRLEQL
+512 EEKLRLQQIE

-532 KIAKEKEIEE
+532 RIAREKEIEE
-542 QKRLKE
+542 QKRLE
-548 LRKKEEEEEREKERI
+548 EIRKKEIEEEEREKERI
-563 RKLKEEK
+563 RKLKEEE
-570 EREQERIRQLKEE
+570 EREKERIRKLKEE

-590 IRKLKEQ
+590 IKKLKEE
-597 ELKLKQKQEEEKR
+597 ELKLKQKQKEEEEKKQR
-610 QKELRELQERERE
+610 ELKELQERQA
-623 RERETKEKEKEK
+623 KEKEAEK
-635 ESENKESSEEKEEE
+635 KESSEEKEE
-649 SEEEE
+649 SEEDD

-662 LSEQE
+662 LSEHEE
-667 TKEKVNVR
+667 TKEKEKEQ
-675 KYVTK
+675 KYVSK

-694 RRLSCLEKEKEEMS
+694 RRLTSLEKEKEEMS
-708 NLLRNLFLQTKTN
+708 TLLRTLFLQNKTN
-721 KQIPLS
+721 KQIPSS

-735 DLMALANKELEN
+735 DLMTLANKELEM

-768 QFSNQQL
+768 EFSNQQL

>member
-1 MSHPSDI
+1 MSHPNDI

-37 GQNESV
+37 HQNESV

-63 AIFHK
+63 AIFHR

-81 INESDSPFMSAL
+81 ITESDSPFMSAL
-93 SFYNSILSDNS
+93 SFYNSILPDNS
-104 ENKLND
+104 EFKLND
-110 SRENYT
+110 ARENYN

-133 IFKYLLKKKLI
+133 IFKYLSKKNLI
-144 SNKNETGIVGL
+144 SNKDETGIIGL

-183 LKNYKFDLNV
+183 LKNNKFDLNF
-193 VTTEK
+193 VTSEK
-198 KSKSGRVGYSKE
+198 KSKAGRVGYSKE
-210 YLGLTPALLA
+210 YLGLTPAMLA
-220 VVGNITDEDTV
+220 VVGNISDENTV
-231 KILKILK
+231 KILKIL
-238 NNNAKFKACDH
+238 NNYNCKFTGFDH
-249 NKDNILHLATRNKK
+249 NKDNILHLATKNKK
-263 INTVKYIVDELNLK
+263 IETAKYLVDELNLK
-277 ELMGDT
+277 ELMGNT
-283 NKDGYTPLSL
+283 NKDGNTPLSL
-293 AQNLNSE
+293 AQKLNNE
-300 IFINYYNDKE
+300 IFINYYSDKE

-324 INEANIIKEKNS
+324 INESNKIKDKYN
-336 KKKNKKNK
+336 KKKSKKNK

-375 YNTHDDIEEE
+375 YSTHNDVEEE
-385 YEEPKNKKTKKVND
+385 YEEPKYKKPKKTND
-399 DEDDNYQVSVNS
+399 DEENYNASNNS
-411 EKLRALLETPKPK
+411 EKLRALLENPKPK
-424 KKKIKKES
+424 KKKEKKEN
-432 KTEINNDN
+432 KTEINN
-440 NINKEKKEVKVEE
+440 NINKEKNEIKVEE
-453 KKIEVIEEKK
+453 EKKVEIKEEKK
-463 EINDVVIPEE
+463 EKKEIKNNIMPEE

-479 IGLGPK
+479 IGLGSKNK
-485 KKKSKKYK
+485 KNKKNKKNR
-493 KTKEEKEKEEKENE
+493 EEKEKERENE
-507 IKKEE
+507 LKKQE
-512 EEKLRLEQL
+512 EEKLRLQQIE

-532 KIAKEKEIEE
+532 RIAREKEIEE
-542 QKRLKE
+542 QKRLE
-548 LRKKEEEEEREKERI
+548 EIRKKEIEEEEREKERI
-563 RKLKEEK
+563 RKLKEEE
-570 EREQERIRQLKEE
+570 EREKERIRKLKEE

-590 IRKLKEQ
+590 IKKLKEE
-597 ELKLKQKQEEEKR
+597 ELKLKQKQKEEEEKKQR
-610 QKELRELQERERE
+610 ELKELQERQA
-623 RERETKEKEKEK
+623 KEKEAEK
-635 ESENKESSEEKEEE
+635 KESSEEKEE
-649 SEEEE
+649 SEEDD

-662 LSEQE
+662 LSEHEE
-667 TKEKVNVR
+667 TNEKEKEQ
-675 KYVTK
+675 KYVSK

-694 RRLSCLEKEKEEMS
+694 RRLTSLEKEKEEMS
-708 NLLRNLFLQTKTN
+708 TLLRTLFLQNKTN
-721 KQIPLS
+721 KQIPSS

-735 DLMALANKELEN
+735 DLMTLANKELEM

-768 QFSNQQL
+768 EFSNQQL

>member
-1 MSHPSDI
+1 MSHPNDI

-37 GQNESV
+37 HQNESV

-63 AIFHK
+63 AIFHR

-81 INESDSPFMSAL
+81 ITESDSPFMSAL
-93 SFYNSILSDNS
+93 SFYNSILPDNS
-104 ENKLND
+104 EFKLND
-110 SRENYT
+110 ARENYN

-133 IFKYLLKKKLI
+133 IFKYLSKKNLI
-144 SNKNETGIVGL
+144 SNKDETGIIGL

-183 LKNYKFDLNV
+183 LKNNKFDLNF
-193 VTTEK
+193 VTSEK
-198 KSKSGRVGYSKE
+198 KSKAGRVGYSKE
-210 YLGLTPALLA
+210 YLGLTPVMLA
-220 VVGNITDEDTV
+220 VVGNVSDENTV
-231 KILKILK
+231 KILKIL
-238 NNNAKFKACDH
+238 NNYNCKFTGFDH
-249 NKDNILHLATRNKK
+249 NKDNILHLATKNKK
-263 INTVKYIVDELNLK
+263 IETAKYLVDELNLK
-277 ELMGDT
+277 ELMGNT
-283 NKDGYTPLSL
+283 NKDGNTPLSL
-293 AQNLNSE
+293 AQKLNNE
-300 IFINYYNDKE
+300 IFINYYSDKE

-324 INEANIIKEKNS
+324 INESNKIKDKYN
-336 KKKNKKNK
+336 KKKSKKNK

-375 YNTHDDIEEE
+375 YSSHNDVEEE
-385 YEEPKNKKTKKVND
+385 YEEPKYKKPKKTYD
-399 DEDDNYQVSVNS
+399 DEENYNVSNNS
-411 EKLRALLETPKPK
+411 EKLRALLENPKPK
-424 KKKIKKES
+424 KKKEKKEN
-432 KTEINNDN
+432 KTEINN
-440 NINKEKKEVKVEE
+440 NINNEKNEIKVEEEKKVEIKEEKKEKKEIKNN
-453 KKIEVIEEKK
+453 IM
-463 EINDVVIPEE
+463 PEE

-479 IGLGPK
+479 IGLGSKNK
-485 KKKSKKYK
+485 KNKKNKKNR
-493 KTKEEKEKEEKENE
+493 EEKEKERENE
-507 IKKEE
+507 LKKQE
-512 EEKLRLEQL
+512 EEKLRLQQIE

-532 KIAKEKEIEE
+532 RIAREKEIEE
-542 QKRLKE
+542 QKRLE
-548 LRKKEEEEEREKERI
+548 EIRKKEIEEEEREKERI
-563 RKLKEEK
+563 RKLKEEE
-570 EREQERIRQLKEE
+570 EREKERIRKLKEE

-590 IRKLKEQ
+590 IKKLKEE
-597 ELKLKQKQEEEKR
+597 ELKLKQKQKEEEEKKQR
-610 QKELRELQERERE
+610 ELKELQERQA
-623 RERETKEKEKEK
+623 KEKEAEK
-635 ESENKESSEEKEEE
+635 KESSEEKEE
-649 SEEEE
+649 SEEDD

-662 LSEQE
+662 LSEHEE
-667 TKEKVNVR
+667 TKEKEKEQ
-675 KYVTK
+675 KYVSK

-694 RRLSCLEKEKEEMS
+694 RRLTSLEKEKEEMS
-708 NLLRNLFLQTKTN
+708 TLLRTLFLQNKTN
-721 KQIPLS
+721 KQIPSS

-735 DLMALANKELEN
+735 DLMTLANKELEM

-768 QFSNQQL
+768 EFSNQQL

>member
-1 MSHPSDI
+1 MSHPNDI

-37 GQNESV
+37 HQNESV

-63 AIFHK
+63 AIFHR

-81 INESDSPFMSAL
+81 ITESDSPFMSAL
-93 SFYNSILSDNS
+93 SFYNSILPDNS
-104 ENKLND
+104 EFKLND
-110 SRENYT
+110 ARENYN

-133 IFKYLLKKKLI
+133 IFKYLSKKNLI
-144 SNKNETGIVGL
+144 SNKDETGIIGL

-183 LKNYKFDLNV
+183 LKNNKFDLNF
-193 VTTEK
+193 VTSEK
-198 KSKSGRVGYSKE
+198 KSKAGRVGYSKE
-210 YLGLTPALLA
+210 YLGLTPAMLA
-220 VVGNITDEDTV
+220 VVGNISDENTV
-231 KILKILK
+231 KILKIL
-238 NNNAKFKACDH
+238 NNYNCKFTGFDH
-249 NKDNILHLATRNKK
+249 NKDNILHLATKNKK
-263 INTVKYIVDELNLK
+263 IETAKYLVDELNLK
-277 ELMGDT
+277 ELMGNT
-283 NKDGYTPLSL
+283 NKDGNTPLSL
-293 AQNLNSE
+293 AQKLNNE
-300 IFINYYNDKE
+300 IFINYYSDKE

-324 INEANIIKEKNS
+324 INESNKIKDKYN
-336 KKKNKKNK
+336 KKKSKKNK

-375 YNTHDDIEEE
+375 YSTHNDVEEE
-385 YEEPKNKKTKKVND
+385 YEEPKYKKPKKTND
-399 DEDDNYQVSVNS
+399 DEENYNASNNS
-411 EKLRALLETPKPK
+411 EKLRALLENPKPK
-424 KKKIKKES
+424 KKKEKKEN
-432 KTEINNDN
+432 KTEINN
-440 NINKEKKEVKVEE
+440 NINKEKNEIKVEE
-453 KKIEVIEEKK
+453 EKKVEIKEEKK
-463 EINDVVIPEE
+463 EKKEIKNNIMPEE

-479 IGLGPK
+479 IGLGSKNK
-485 KKKSKKYK
+485 KNKKNKKNR
-493 KTKEEKEKEEKENE
+493 EEKEKEKEKERENE
-507 IKKEE
+507 LKKQE
-512 EEKLRLEQL
+512 EEKLRLQQIEEQ
-521 EEEKRKKEEEE
+521 EKRKKEEEE
-532 KIAKEKEIEE
+532 RIVREKEIEE
-542 QKRLKE
+542 QKRLE
-548 LRKKEEEEEREKERI
+548 EIRKKEIEEEEREKERI
-563 RKLKEEK
+563 RKLKEEE
-570 EREQERIRQLKEE
+570 EREKERIRKLKEE

-590 IRKLKEQ
+590 IKKLKEE
-597 ELKLKQKQEEEKR
+597 ELKLKQKQKEEEEKKQR
-610 QKELRELQERERE
+610 ELKELQERQA
-623 RERETKEKEKEK
+623 KEKEAEK
-635 ESENKESSEEKEEE
+635 KESSEEKEE
-649 SEEEE
+649 SEEDD

-662 LSEQE
+662 LSEHEE
-667 TKEKVNVR
+667 TKEKEKEQ
-675 KYVTK
+675 KYVSK

-694 RRLSCLEKEKEEMS
+694 RRLTSLEKEKEEMS
-708 NLLRNLFLQTKTN
+708 TLLRTLFLQNKTN
-721 KQIPLS
+721 KQIPSS

-735 DLMALANKELEN
+735 DLMTLANKELEM

-768 QFSNQQL
+768 EFSNQQL

>member
-1 MSHPSDI
+1 MSHPNDI

-37 GQNESV
+37 HQNESV

-63 AIFHK
+63 AIFHR

-81 INESDSPFMSAL
+81 ITESDSPFMSAL
-93 SFYNSILSDNS
+93 SFYNSILPDNS
-104 ENKLND
+104 EFKLND
-110 SRENYT
+110 ARENYN

-133 IFKYLLKKKLI
+133 IFKYLSKKNLI
-144 SNKNETGIVGL
+144 SNKDETGIIGL

-183 LKNYKFDLNV
+183 LKNNKFDLNF
-193 VTTEK
+193 VTSEK
-198 KSKSGRVGYSKE
+198 KSKAGRVGYSKE
-210 YLGLTPALLA
+210 YLGLTPVMLA
-220 VVGNITDEDTV
+220 VVGNVSDENTV
-231 KILKILK
+231 KILKIL
-238 NNNAKFKACDH
+238 NNYNCKFTGFDH
-249 NKDNILHLATRNKK
+249 NKDNILHLATKNKK
-263 INTVKYIVDELNLK
+263 IETAKYLVDELNLK
-277 ELMGDT
+277 ELMGNT
-283 NKDGYTPLSL
+283 NKDGNTPLSL
-293 AQNLNSE
+293 AQKLNNE
-300 IFINYYNDKE
+300 IFINYYSDKE

-324 INEANIIKEKNS
+324 INESNKIKDKYN
-336 KKKNKKNK
+336 KKKSKKNK

-375 YNTHDDIEEE
+375 YSTHNDVEEE
-385 YEEPKNKKTKKVND
+385 YEEPKYKKPKKTND
-399 DEDDNYQVSVNS
+399 DEENYNVSNNS
-411 EKLRALLETPKPK
+411 EKLRALLENPKPK
-424 KKKIKKES
+424 KKKEKKEN
-432 KTEINNDN
+432 KTEINN
-440 NINKEKKEVKVEE
+440 NINKEKNEIKVEE
-453 KKIEVIEEKK
+453 EKKVEIKEEKK
-463 EINDVVIPEE
+463 EKKEIKNNIMPEE

-479 IGLGPK
+479 IGLGSKNK
-485 KKKSKKYK
+485 KNKKNKKNR
-493 KTKEEKEKEEKENE
+493 EEKEKEKEKERENE
-507 IKKEE
+507 LKKQE
-512 EEKLRLEQL
+512 EEKLRLQQIE

-532 KIAKEKEIEE
+532 RIAREKEIEE
-542 QKRLKE
+542 QKRLE
-548 LRKKEEEEEREKERI
+548 EIRKKEIEEEEREKERI
-563 RKLKEEK
+563 RKLKEEE
-570 EREQERIRQLKEE
+570 EREKERIRKLKEE

-590 IRKLKEQ
+590 IKKLKEE
-597 ELKLKQKQEEEKR
+597 ELKLKQKQKEEEEKKQR
-610 QKELRELQERERE
+610 ELKELQERQA
-623 RERETKEKEKEK
+623 KEKEAEK
-635 ESENKESSEEKEEE
+635 KESSEEKEE
-649 SEEEE
+649 SEEDD

-662 LSEQE
+662 LSEHEE
-667 TKEKVNVR
+667 TKEKEKEQ
-675 KYVTK
+675 KYVSK

-694 RRLSCLEKEKEEMS
+694 RRLTSLEKEKEEMS
-708 NLLRNLFLQTKTN
+708 TLLRTLFLQNKTN
-721 KQIPLS
+721 KQIPSS

-735 DLMALANKELEN
+735 DLMTLANKELEM

-768 QFSNQQL
+768 EFSNQQL

>member
-1 MSHPSDI
+1 MSHPNDI

-37 GQNESV
+37 HQNESV

-63 AIFHK
+63 AIFHR

-81 INESDSPFMSAL
+81 ITESDSPFMSAL
-93 SFYNSILSDNS
+93 SFYNSILPDNS
-104 ENKLND
+104 EFKLND
-110 SRENYT
+110 ARENYN

-133 IFKYLLKKKLI
+133 IFKYLSKKNLI
-144 SNKNETGIVGL
+144 SNKDETGIIGL

-183 LKNYKFDLNV
+183 LKNNKFDLNF
-193 VTTEK
+193 VTSEK
-198 KSKSGRVGYSKE
+198 KSKAGRVGYSKE
-210 YLGLTPALLA
+210 YLGLTPAMLA
-220 VVGNITDEDTV
+220 VVGNISDENTV
-231 KILKILK
+231 KILKIL
-238 NNNAKFKACDH
+238 NNYNCKFTGFDH
-249 NKDNILHLATRNKK
+249 NKDNILHLATKKKK
-263 INTVKYIVDELNLK
+263 IETAKYLVDELNLK
-277 ELMGDT
+277 ELMGNT
-283 NKDGYTPLSL
+283 NKDGNTPLSL
-293 AQNLNSE
+293 AQKLNNE
-300 IFINYYNDKE
+300 IFINYYSDKE

-324 INEANIIKEKNS
+324 INESNKIKDKYN
-336 KKKNKKNK
+336 KKKSKKNK

-375 YNTHDDIEEE
+375 YSTYNDVEEE
-385 YEEPKNKKTKKVND
+385 YEEPKYKKPKKTND
-399 DEDDNYQVSVNS
+399 DEENYNASNNS
-411 EKLRALLETPKPK
+411 EKLRALLENPKPK
-424 KKKIKKES
+424 KKKEKKEN
-432 KTEINNDN
+432 KTEINN
-440 NINKEKKEVKVEE
+440 NINKEKNEIKVEE
-453 KKIEVIEEKK
+453 KKKVEIKEEKK
-463 EINDVVIPEE
+463 EKKEIKNNIMPEE

-479 IGLGPK
+479 IGLGSKNK
-485 KKKSKKYK
+485 KNKKNKKNR
-493 KTKEEKEKEEKENE
+493 EEKEKERENE
-507 IKKEE
+507 LKKQE
-512 EEKLRLEQL
+512 EEKLRLQQIE

-532 KIAKEKEIEE
+532 RIAREKEIEE
-542 QKRLKE
+542 QKRLE
-548 LRKKEEEEEREKERI
+548 EIRKKEIEEEEREKERI
-563 RKLKEEK
+563 RKLKEEE
-570 EREQERIRQLKEE
+570 EREKERIRKLKEE

-590 IRKLKEQ
+590 IKKLKEE
-597 ELKLKQKQEEEKR
+597 ELKLKQKQKEEEEKKQR
-610 QKELRELQERERE
+610 ELKELQERQA
-623 RERETKEKEKEK
+623 KEKEAEK
-635 ESENKESSEEKEEE
+635 KESSEEKEE
-649 SEEEE
+649 SEEDD

-662 LSEQE
+662 LSEHEE
-667 TKEKVNVR
+667 TKEKEKEQ
-675 KYVTK
+675 KYVSK

-694 RRLSCLEKEKEEMS
+694 RRLTSLEKEKEEMS
-708 NLLRNLFLQTKTN
+708 TLLRTLFLQNKTN
-721 KQIPLS
+721 KQIPSS

-735 DLMALANKELEN
+735 DLMTLANKELEM

-768 QFSNQQL
+768 EFSNQQL

>member
-1 MSHPSDI
+1 MSHPNDI

-37 GQNESV
+37 HQNESV

-63 AIFHK
+63 AIFHR

-81 INESDSPFMSAL
+81 ITESDSPFMSAL
-93 SFYNSILSDNS
+93 SFYNSILPDNS
-104 ENKLND
+104 EFKLND
-110 SRENYT
+110 ARENYN

-133 IFKYLLKKKLI
+133 IFKYLSKKNLI
-144 SNKNETGIVGL
+144 SNKDETGIIGL

-183 LKNYKFDLNV
+183 LKNNKFDLNF
-193 VTTEK
+193 VTSEK
-198 KSKSGRVGYSKE
+198 KSKAGRVGYSKE
-210 YLGLTPALLA
+210 YLGLTPAMLA
-220 VVGNITDEDTV
+220 VVGNISDENTV
-231 KILKILK
+231 KILKIL
-238 NNNAKFKACDH
+238 NNYNCKFTGFDH
-249 NKDNILHLATRNKK
+249 NKDNILHLATKNKK
-263 INTVKYIVDELNLK
+263 IETAKYLVDELNLK
-277 ELMGDT
+277 ELMGNT
-283 NKDGYTPLSL
+283 NKDGNTPLSL
-293 AQNLNSE
+293 AQKLNNE
-300 IFINYYNDKE
+300 IFINYYSDKE

-324 INEANIIKEKNS
+324 INESNKIKDKYN
-336 KKKNKKNK
+336 KKKSKKNK

-375 YNTHDDIEEE
+375 YSTHNDVEEE
-385 YEEPKNKKTKKVND
+385 YEEPKYKKPKKTND
-399 DEDDNYQVSVNS
+399 DEENYNASNNS
-411 EKLRALLETPKPK
+411 EKLRALLENPKPK
-424 KKKIKKES
+424 KKKEKKEN
-432 KTEINNDN
+432 KTEINN
-440 NINKEKKEVKVEE
+440 NINKEKNEIKVEE
-453 KKIEVIEEKK
+453 EKKVEIKEEKK
-463 EINDVVIPEE
+463 EKKEIKNNIMPEE

-479 IGLGPK
+479 IGLGSKNK
-485 KKKSKKYK
+485 KNKKNKKNR
-493 KTKEEKEKEEKENE
+493 EEKEKERENE
-507 IKKEE
+507 LKKQE
-512 EEKLRLEQL
+512 EEKLRLQQIE

-532 KIAKEKEIEE
+532 RIAREKEIEE
-542 QKRLKE
+542 QKRLEEIK
-548 LRKKEEEEEREKERI
+548 KKEIEEEEREKERI
-563 RKLKEEK
+563 RKLKEEE
-570 EREQERIRQLKEE
+570 EREKERIRKLKEE

-590 IRKLKEQ
+590 IKKLKEE
-597 ELKLKQKQEEEKR
+597 ELKLKQKQKEEEEKKQR
-610 QKELRELQERERE
+610 ELKELQERQA
-623 RERETKEKEKEK
+623 KEKEAEK
-635 ESENKESSEEKEEE
+635 KESSEEKEE
-649 SEEEE
+649 SEEDD

-662 LSEQE
+662 LSEHEE
-667 TKEKVNVR
+667 TKEKEKEQ
-675 KYVTK
+675 KYVSK

-694 RRLSCLEKEKEEMS
+694 RRLTSLEKEKEEMS
-708 NLLRNLFLQTKTN
+708 TLLRTLFLQNKTN
-721 KQIPLS
+721 KQIPSS

-735 DLMALANKELEN
+735 DLMTLANKELEM

-768 QFSNQQL
+768 EFSNQQL

>member
-1 MSHPSDI
+1 MSHPNDI

-37 GQNESV
+37 HQNESV

-48 IAKDKPDTYMELLSV
+48 IAKDKPDNYMELLAV

-81 INESDSPFMSAL
+81 ITENDSPFMSAI
-93 SFYNSILSDNS
+93 SFYNSILPDNS
-104 ENKLND
+104 EFKLND
-110 SRENYT
+110 SRENYN

-144 SNKNETGIVGL
+144 SNLNETGIIAL

-160 NSFYSNIIG
+160 NSVNSNIIG
-169 ACCYYGRIELLEYL
+169 ACCYYGKKELLEYL
-183 LKNYKFDLNV
+183 LKNHKFDLNL

-198 KSKSGRVGYSKE
+198 KSKLGKVGFSKE
-210 YLGLTPALLA
+210 YLGLTLPMLA
-220 VVGNITDEDTV
+220 VVGNNNDEITV
-231 KILKILK
+231 NILKILK
-238 NNNAKFKACDH
+238 NYNAKFKGCDH

-263 INTVKYIVDELNLK
+263 INTAKYIVDELNLK
-277 ELMGDT
+277 ELMNET
-283 NKDGYTPLSL
+283 NKDGFTPFSL
-293 AQNLNSE
+293 AQNLNNE
-300 IFINYYNDKE
+300 IFINYYSDKE
-310 KIDEKQIEENLKEL
+310 KKEEQPVDEIIKEL
-324 INEANIIKEKNS
+324 INESNIIKDKNN
-336 KKKNKKNK
+336 KKKKKKNK

-363 IKPSKNKNKKKN
+363 IKPSKTKNKKKN
-375 YNTHDDIEEE
+375 YNTYNDIEEE
-385 YEEPKNKKTKKVND
+385 EYKEPKPKKNKKIND
-399 DEDDNYQVSVNS
+399 DDDDNYQVGVNS
-411 EKLRALLETPKPK
+411 EKLKALLEPPKPK
-424 KKKIKKES
+424 KKKEKKEN
-432 KTEINNDN
+432 KVEINNDN
-440 NINKEKKEVKVEE
+440 KINKEKNEIKNEE
-453 KKIEVIEEKK
+453 KKIEVKEEQK
-463 EINDVVIPEE
+463 EIKINKKPEE

-479 IGLGPK
+479 IGLGSKNK
-485 KKKSKKYK
+485 KNKKLK
-493 KTKEEKEKEEKENE
+493 KTKEEKEKENE
-507 IKKEE
+507 LKKEE
-512 EEKLRLEQL
+512 EERIRLQQL

-532 KIAKEKEIEE
+532 RIQREKEIEE
-542 QKRLKE
+542 QKKLEE
-548 LRKKEEEEEREKERI
+548 LRKKEIEEEREKERIRKLKEEEEREKERI
-563 RKLKEEK
+563 RKLKEE
-570 EREQERIRQLKEE
+570 EE
-583 ELKEKER
+583 KEKER
-590 IRKLKEQ
+590 IRKLKLKEE

-610 QKELRELQERERE
+610 QNELRELQERQA
-623 RERETKEKEKEK
+623 KEKEKETEK
-635 ESENKESSEEKEEE
+635 KESSEEKEE
-649 SEEEE
+649 SKEEE

-662 LSEQE
+662 LSENE
-667 TKEKVNVR
+667 DKKEKEKVT
-675 KYVTK
+675 KYVSK

-694 RRLSCLEKEKEEMS
+694 RRISCLEKEKEEMS
-708 NLLRNLFLQTKTN
+708 TLLRNLFLQNKTN
-721 KQIPLS
+721 KQIPIS

-735 DLMALANKELEN
+735 DLMTLANKELEN

-768 QFSNQQL
+768 EFSNQQL

>member
-1 MSHPSDI
+1 MSHPNDI

-37 GQNESV
+37 HQNESV

-63 AIFHK
+63 AIFHR

-81 INESDSPFMSAL
+81 ITESDSPFMSAL
-93 SFYNSILSDNS
+93 SFYNSILPDNS
-104 ENKLND
+104 EFKLND
-110 SRENYT
+110 ARENYN

-133 IFKYLLKKKLI
+133 IFKYLSKKNLI
-144 SNKNETGIVGL
+144 SNKDETGIIGL

-183 LKNYKFDLNV
+183 LKNNKFDLNF
-193 VTTEK
+193 VTSEK
-198 KSKSGRVGYSKE
+198 KSKAGRVGYSKE
-210 YLGLTPALLA
+210 YLGLTPVMLA
-220 VVGNITDEDTV
+220 VVGNVSDENTV
-231 KILKILK
+231 KILKIL
-238 NNNAKFKACDH
+238 NNYNCKFTGFDH
-249 NKDNILHLATRNKK
+249 NKDNILHLATKNKK
-263 INTVKYIVDELNLK
+263 IETAKYLVDELNLK
-277 ELMGDT
+277 ELMGNT
-283 NKDGYTPLSL
+283 NKDGNTPLSL
-293 AQNLNSE
+293 AQKLNNE
-300 IFINYYNDKE
+300 IFINYYSDKE

-324 INEANIIKEKNS
+324 INESNKIKDKYN
-336 KKKNKKNK
+336 KKKSKKNK

-375 YNTHDDIEEE
+375 YSIHNDVEEE
-385 YEEPKNKKTKKVND
+385 YEEPKYKKPKKTYD
-399 DEDDNYQVSVNS
+399 DEENYNVSNNS
-411 EKLRALLETPKPK
+411 EKLRALLENPKPK
-424 KKKIKKES
+424 KKKEKKEN
-432 KTEINNDN
+432 KTEINN
-440 NINKEKKEVKVEE
+440 NINNEKNEIKVEEEKKVEIKEEKKEKKEIKNN
-453 KKIEVIEEKK
+453 IM
-463 EINDVVIPEE
+463 PEE

-479 IGLGPK
+479 IGLGSKNK
-485 KKKSKKYK
+485 KNKKNKKNR
-493 KTKEEKEKEEKENE
+493 EEKEKERENE
-507 IKKEE
+507 LKKQE
-512 EEKLRLEQL
+512 EEKLRLQQIE

-532 KIAKEKEIEE
+532 RIAREKEIEE
-542 QKRLKE
+542 QKRLE
-548 LRKKEEEEEREKERI
+548 EIRKKEIEEEEREKERI
-563 RKLKEEK
+563 RKLKEEE
-570 EREQERIRQLKEE
+570 EREKERIRKLKEE

-590 IRKLKEQ
+590 IKKLKEE
-597 ELKLKQKQEEEKR
+597 ELKLKQKQKEEEEKKQR
-610 QKELRELQERERE
+610 ELKELQERQA
-623 RERETKEKEKEK
+623 KEKEAEK
-635 ESENKESSEEKEEE
+635 KESSEEKEE
-649 SEEEE
+649 SEEDD

-662 LSEQE
+662 LSEHEE
-667 TKEKVNVR
+667 TKEKEKEQ
-675 KYVTK
+675 KYVSK

-694 RRLSCLEKEKEEMS
+694 RRLTSLEKEKEEMS
-708 NLLRNLFLQTKTN
+708 TLLRTLFLQNKTN
-721 KQIPLS
+721 KQIPSS

-735 DLMALANKELEN
+735 DLMTLANKELEM

-768 QFSNQQL
+768 EFSNQQL